1 MGDNTGSAPVVAV
14 IGAGVVGCCI
24 ARELCRFAVRVVV
37 LEAGD
42 DLACGATRA
51 NSGIVHA
58 GFDPKPGTL
67 KARYNALGSAAFPR
81 WANELGFAYARNGS
95 MVAVF
100 SDEELAGLD
109 ELLARGRANGIE
121 GLRLVGAEEARAMEP
136 ELSPEVRGALVA
148 ETGAICDPYGV
159 AYGAAENA
167 AANGAEFLFDERVVG
182 IERIGAP
189 APGAGS
195 GAEPSPTDAAGSIAA
210 SDASGAGT
218 GAAPRAGGAASAA
231 GEPVSPTARW
241 RIRTASGLVV
251 DAAAVVNATGVHAD
265 EINNLVSERKL
276 EITPVRGDYIL
287 YDSSLGALFHRTVF
301 QVPGPF
307 GKGVLVSPTVHGNLF
322 VGPDAMPQDSK
333 DSLGTT
339 RDGLSFIME
348 RARRTWPGCSTRG
361 MITNFAG
368 LRASGASRD
377 FVVGEAADAPGFF
390 NAACIDSPGLT
401 SAPAIAED
409 LSRSVAAALGAGENP
424 SFDPV
429 RRSLP
434 PLATMGEDGVER
446 AIAADPAW
454 GNIVCSCCKVSEGEI
469 VAALRGPLPVLS
481 LDALKWRCGAMMGAC
496 HGGFC
501 TPKILRIVCR
511 ELGCRPEE
519 VDKRL
524 RGSWMI
530 ASSRPDYVETARS
543 EALARSG
550 KGRAGDAPGASAGSA
565 APSDAAPAFDAYD
578 VAVVGAGAAGM
589 AAAKAAARRG
599 ARVAMIDRGTR
610 LGGILGQCIHS
621 GFGLERYKEE
631 LTGPEYAEREGADL
645 AGLGVDVREGSTVLS
660 VRRVEGASAEGS
672 PEEGADGAGGSGM
685 PSSPAALSRTR
696 TVAVPASPAS
706 SCAAGFELGVASPAG
721 YRRIRCRALVL
732 ATGSRERGFGALNIA
747 GDRPSGIYT
756 AGSAQALINLQGC
769 IPGRRAVVLGSGD
782 IGLIM
787 ARRMTLEGMEVVGVH
802 EIMPQPSGLRRNIVQ
817 CLDDF
822 GIPLELCSTV
832 TRVEGARRL
841 EAVWV
846 SSVDPATRA
855 PIPGTERRVACDTLV
870 LSVGLIPE
878 NDLAD
883 MLGAEADPATGGPA
897 VDGSFQT
904 TVPGAFS
911 CGNSLHIHDLA
922 DWASAEGD
930 AAGAAAAAWALGEPA
945 VAGAQAPHAGERAA
959 GEPEPSEDAGSG
971 SGAAGT
977 RPSKASAGDG
987 SDRAAASCAVPV
999 VAGAGVGHVVP
1010 QRLAAAASSAQLEFR
1025 VSAAIDDAVF
1035 EAVGIREGKET
1046 ILAKG
1051 RARIA
1056 VPAEMARLR
1065 LRDVDASRYDS
1076 IEVRAH
1082 VR

>member
-1 MGDNTGSAPVVAV
+1 MDVNVDGAAANAPTVAV

-42 DLACGATRA
+42 DIACGATRA

-58 GFDPKPGTL
+58 GFDPRPGTL
-67 KARYNALGSAAFPR
+67 KARYNALGSAVYPR
-81 WANELGFAYARNGS
+81 WASELGFGYYRNGS
-95 MVAVF
+95 MVAAF
-100 SDEELAGLD
+100 SDEELAELD
-109 ELLARGRANGIE
+109 ELLARGRANGIG
-121 GLRLVGAEEARAMEP
+121 GLRIVDADEARAMEP
-136 ELSPEVRGALVA
+136 ALSSEVRGALIA
-148 ETGAICDPYGV
+148 ETGAICDPYGIT
-159 AYGAAENA
+159 YGAAENA
-167 AANGAEFLFDERVVG
+167 AANGAEFLFDERVVA
-182 IERIGAP
+182 IGRA
-189 APGAGS
+189 
-195 GAEPSPTDAAGSIAA
+195 
-210 SDASGAGT
+210 
-218 GAAPRAGGAASAA
+218 AAP
-231 GEPVSPTARW
+231 RW
-241 RIRTASGLVV
+241 RIRTTSGLVV
-251 DAAAVVNATGVHAD
+251 EADAVVNAAGVHAD
-265 EINNLVSERKL
+265 EINNLVGGRKL

-287 YDSSLGALFHRTVF
+287 YESSLGSLFHHTIF
-301 QVPGPF
+301 QVPGPA

-322 VGPDAMPQDSK
+322 VGPNAIPQQSK
-333 DSLGTT
+333 ESLGTT
-339 RDGLSFIME
+339 REGLAFIID
-348 RARRTWPGCSTRG
+348 RARRTWPDCSTRG

-377 FVVGEAADAPGFF
+377 FVVGEAEDAPRFF

-401 SAPAIAED
+401 AAPAIAED
-409 LSRSVAAALGAGENP
+409 LSRRIAEALAARENP
-424 SFDPV
+424 SFDPI
-429 RRSLP
+429 RRP
-434 PLATMGEDGVER
+434 RPLLVMMGEDGIER
-446 AIAADPAW
+446 AIAEDPAW

-481 LDALKWRCGAMMGAC
+481 LDALKWRCGAMMGEC

-524 RGSWMI
+524 RGSWMV
-530 ASSRPDYVETARS
+530 ASSRPDYVETAQT
-543 EALARSG
+543 E
-550 KGRAGDAPGASAGSA
+550 GSA
-565 APSDAAPAFDAYD
+565 ASALAPAQAAYD

-599 ARVAMIDRGTR
+599 VRMLMVDRGTR
-610 LGGILGQCIHS
+610 LGGILGQCVHS

-631 LTGPEYAEREGADL
+631 LTGPEYAEREGAEL
-645 AGLGVDVREGSTVLS
+645 ADLGVDVEKGATVLS
-660 VRRVEGASAEGS
+660 VCRVEDAS
-672 PEEGADGAGGSGM
+672 
-685 PSSPAALSRTR
+685 
-696 TVAVPASPAS
+696 
-706 SCAAGFELGVASPAG
+706 AGFELGIAAPSG
-721 YRRIRCRALVL
+721 YRRARCRALVL

-822 GIPLELCSTV
+822 GIPLALCSTV

-846 SSVDPATRA
+846 SSVDPKTRQ
-855 PIPGTERRVACDTLV
+855 PIPGTERRIECDTLV

-878 NDLAD
+878 NGLAD
-883 MLGAEADPATGGPA
+883 MLGCESDPATGGPK

-904 TVPGAFS
+904 SVPGVFS

-930 AAGAAAAAWALGEPA
+930 AAGAAAATWALETD
-945 VAGAQAPHAGERAA
+945 V
-959 GEPEPSEDAGSG
+959 DAGSRM
-971 SGAAGT
+971 GAVADGMADGAGT
-977 RPSKASAGDG
+977 DG
-987 SDRAAASCAVPV
+987 SARSDAAMGERSDGASRPGSPRLIPV

-1010 QRLAAAASSAQLEFR
+1010 QRLAAGISDAQFEFR
-1025 VSAAIDDAVF
+1025 VSSVIRDAAF
-1035 EAVGIREGKET
+1035 EAVGVRADGEDV
-1046 ILAKG
+1046 LARG

-1056 VPAEMARLR
+1056 VPAEMARLH
-1065 LRDVDASRYDS
+1065 LRDADVSHYDS

>member
-1 MGDNTGSAPVVAV
+1 MSGKAGSKPTVAV
-14 IGAGVVGCCI
+14 IGAGVVGCCV

-42 DLACGATRA
+42 DIACGATRA

-58 GFDPKPGTL
+58 GFDPQPGTL
-67 KARYNALGSAAFPR
+67 KARYNALGSVLYPR
-81 WANELGFAYARNGS
+81 WASELGFGYYRNGS
-95 MVAVF
+95 MVAAF

-121 GLRLVGAEEARAMEP
+121 GLRIVSAEEALRLEP
-136 ELSPEVRGALVA
+136 NLSPEVRGALVA

-167 AANGAEFLFDERVVG
+167 AANGAEFLFDERVMAIDHADG
-182 IERIGAP
+182 
-189 APGAGS
+189 
-195 GAEPSPTDAAGSIAA
+195 
-210 SDASGAGT
+210 
-218 GAAPRAGGAASAA
+218 
-231 GEPVSPTARW
+231 RW
-241 RIRTASGLVV
+241 RIRTTSGLVV
-251 DAAAVVNATGVHAD
+251 EAVAVVNAAGVHAD
-265 EINNLVSERKL
+265 EINNLVSGRKL

-287 YDSSLGALFHRTVF
+287 YESSLGSLFRHTVF
-301 QVPGPF
+301 QVPGPA

-322 VGPDAMPQDSK
+322 IGPNAVPQQSK
-333 DSLGTT
+333 ESLGTT
-339 RDGLSFIME
+339 REGLEFIVD
-348 RARRTWPGCSTRG
+348 RARRTWPDCSTRG
-361 MITNFAG
+361 QITNFAG

-377 FVVGEAADAPGFF
+377 FVVGEAPDAPRFF

-409 LSRSVAAALGAGENP
+409 LAQQIAEVLAVGENP
-424 SFDPV
+424 LFDPI
-429 RRSLP
+429 RRP
-434 PLATMGEDGVER
+434 RPLLVMMDEAGVER
-446 AIAADPAW
+446 AIAEDSAW

-469 VAALRGPLPVLS
+469 IAALRGPLPVLS
-481 LDALKWRCGAMMGAC
+481 LDALKWRCGAMMGEC

-530 ASSRPDYVETARS
+530 ASSRPDYVEMART
-543 EALARSG
+543 E
-550 KGRAGDAPGASAGSA
+550 GSA
-565 APSDAAPAFDAYD
+565 ASMLAPAQAAYD
-578 VAVVGAGAAGM
+578 VAIVGAGAAGM

-599 ARVAMIDRGTR
+599 VRVLMVDRGTR
-610 LGGILGQCIHS
+610 LGGILGQCVHS

-631 LTGPEYAEREGADL
+631 LTGPEYAEREGAEL
-645 AGLGVDVREGSTVLS
+645 ADLGVDVEEGATVLS
-660 VRRVEGASAEGS
+660 VCRVEDAS
-672 PEEGADGAGGSGM
+672 
-685 PSSPAALSRTR
+685 
-696 TVAVPASPAS
+696 
-706 SCAAGFELGVASPAG
+706 AGFELGIAAPSG
-721 YRRIRCRALVL
+721 YRRARCRALVL

-822 GIPLELCSTV
+822 GIPLTLCSTV

-846 SSVDPATRA
+846 SSVDPKTRQ
-855 PIPGTERRVACDTLV
+855 PIPGTERRIECDTLV

-878 NDLAD
+878 NGLAD
-883 MLGAEADPATGGPA
+883 MLGCDRDPATNGPK

-904 TVPGAFS
+904 SVPGAFS

-930 AAGAAAAAWALGEPA
+930 AAGAAAATWALETD
-945 VAGAQAPHAGERAA
+945 V
-959 GEPEPSEDAGSG
+959 DAGSRM
-971 SGAAGT
+971 GAVADGMADGAGT
-977 RPSKASAGDG
+977 DG
-987 SDRAAASCAVPV
+987 SARSDAAMGERSDGASRPGSPRLIPV

-1010 QRLAAAASSAQLEFR
+1010 QRLAAGISDAQFELR
-1025 VSAAIDDAVF
+1025 VSSVIRDAAF
-1035 EAVGIREGKET
+1035 EAVGVRADGEDV
-1046 ILAKG
+1046 LACG

-1056 VPAEMARLR
+1056 VPAEMARLH
-1065 LRDVDASRYDS
+1065 LRDADVSHYDS

>member
-1 MGDNTGSAPVVAV
+1 MDVNVDGTVVSAPTVAV
-14 IGAGVVGCCI
+14 VGAGVVGCCI

-42 DLACGATRA
+42 DIACGATRA

-58 GFDPKPGTL
+58 GFDPQPGTL
-67 KARYNALGSAAFPR
+67 KAHYNALGSAEYPR
-81 WANELGFAYARNGS
+81 WASELGFGYYRNGS
-95 MVAVF
+95 MVAAF

-109 ELLARGRANGIE
+109 ELLARGRANGVE
-121 GLRLVGAEEARAMEP
+121 GLRIVDADEARAMEP
-136 ELSPEVRGALVA
+136 ALSSEVRGALIA
-148 ETGAICDPYGV
+148 ETGAICDPYGIT
-159 AYGAAENA
+159 YGAAENA
-167 AANGAEFLFDERVVG
+167 AANGAEFLFDERVVA
-182 IERIGAP
+182 IDRA
-189 APGAGS
+189 
-195 GAEPSPTDAAGSIAA
+195 
-210 SDASGAGT
+210 
-218 GAAPRAGGAASAA
+218 AAP
-231 GEPVSPTARW
+231 RW
-241 RIRTASGLVV
+241 RIRTTSGLVV
-251 DAAAVVNATGVHAD
+251 EADAVVNAAGVHAD
-265 EINNLVSERKL
+265 EINNLVSGRKL

-287 YDSSLGALFHRTVF
+287 YESSLGSLFHHTVF
-301 QVPGPF
+301 QVPGPA

-322 VGPDAMPQDSK
+322 IGPNAVPQQSK
-333 DSLGTT
+333 ESLGTT
-339 RDGLSFIME
+339 REGLDFIVD

-361 MITNFAG
+361 QITNFAG
-368 LRASGASRD
+368 LRASGVSRD
-377 FVVGEAADAPGFF
+377 FVVGEAPDAPRFF

-409 LSRSVAAALGAGENP
+409 LSRRVAEALAVEENP
-424 SFDPV
+424 SFDPI
-429 RRSLP
+429 RRP
-434 PLATMGEDGVER
+434 RPLLAMMDEVDVGR
-446 AIAADPAW
+446 AIAEDSAW
-454 GNIVCSCCKVSEGEI
+454 GNIACSCCKVSEGEI
-469 VAALRGPLPVLS
+469 IAALRGPLPVLS
-481 LDALKWRCGAMMGAC
+481 LDALKWRCGAMMGEC

-530 ASSRPDYVETARS
+530 AASRPDYVEAAQT
-543 EALARSG
+543 E
-550 KGRAGDAPGASAGSA
+550 GSA
-565 APSDAAPAFDAYD
+565 SSVLAPAQAAYD

-599 ARVAMIDRGTR
+599 AHVLMVDRGTR
-610 LGGILGQCIHS
+610 LGGILCQCVHC

-631 LTGPEYAEREGADL
+631 LTGPEYAEREGAELVDL
-645 AGLGVDVREGSTVLS
+645 GIDVEEGATVLS
-660 VRRVEGASAEGS
+660 VCRVEDAS
-672 PEEGADGAGGSGM
+672 
-685 PSSPAALSRTR
+685 
-696 TVAVPASPAS
+696 
-706 SCAAGFELGVASPAG
+706 AGFELGIAAPSG
-721 YRRIRCRALVL
+721 YRRVRCRALVL

-822 GIPLELCSTV
+822 GIPLTLCSTV
-832 TRVEGARRL
+832 MRVEGARRL

-846 SSVDPATRA
+846 SSVDPKTRQ
-855 PIPGTERRVACDTLV
+855 PIPGTERRIECDTLV

-878 NDLAD
+878 NGLAD
-883 MLGAEADPATGGPA
+883 MLGCESDPATGGPK
-897 VDGSFQT
+897 VDGSLQT
-904 TVPGAFS
+904 SVPGVFS

-930 AAGAAAAAWALGEPA
+930 AAGAAAATWALETD
-945 VAGAQAPHAGERAA
+945 V
-959 GEPEPSEDAGSG
+959 DAGSRM
-971 SGAAGT
+971 GAVADGMADGAGT
-977 RPSKASAGDG
+977 DG
-987 SDRAAASCAVPV
+987 SARSDAAMGERSDGASRPGSPRLIPV

-1010 QRLAAAASSAQLEFR
+1010 QRLAAGISDAQFEFR
-1025 VSAAIDDAVF
+1025 VSSVIRDAAF
-1035 EAVGIREGKET
+1035 EAVGVRADGEDV
-1046 ILAKG
+1046 LACG

-1056 VPAEMARLR
+1056 VPAEMARLH
-1065 LRDVDASRYDS
+1065 LRDADVSHYDS

>member
-1 MGDNTGSAPVVAV
+1 MDVNVDGTAANAPTVAV

-42 DLACGATRA
+42 DIACGATRA

-58 GFDPKPGTL
+58 GFDPQPGTL
-67 KARYNALGSAAFPR
+67 KARYNALGSAVYPR
-81 WANELGFAYARNGS
+81 WASELGFGYYRNGS
-95 MVAVF
+95 MVAAF

-121 GLRLVGAEEARAMEP
+121 GLRIVDTDEARAMEP
-136 ELSPEVRGALVA
+136 ALSSEVRGALIA
-148 ETGAICDPYGV
+148 ETGAICDPYGIT
-159 AYGAAENA
+159 YGAAENA
-167 AANGAEFLFDERVVG
+167 AANGAEFLFDERVVA
-182 IERIGAP
+182 IDRAIAP
-189 APGAGS
+189 
-195 GAEPSPTDAAGSIAA
+195 
-210 SDASGAGT
+210 
-218 GAAPRAGGAASAA
+218 
-231 GEPVSPTARW
+231 RW
-241 RIRTASGLVV
+241 RIRTTSGLIVEAV
-251 DAAAVVNATGVHAD
+251 AVVNAAGVHAD
-265 EINNLVSERKL
+265 EINNLVSGRKL

-287 YDSSLGALFHRTVF
+287 YESSLGSLFRHTVF
-301 QVPGPF
+301 QVPGPA

-322 VGPDAMPQDSK
+322 IGPNAVPQQSREN
-333 DSLGTT
+333 LGTT
-339 RDGLSFIME
+339 REGLDFIVD
-348 RARRTWPGCSTRG
+348 RARRTWPDCSTCG
-361 MITNFAG
+361 QITNFAG

-377 FVVGEAADAPGFF
+377 FVVGEAPDAPRFF

-409 LSRSVAAALGAGENP
+409 LSRRIAEALAVEENP
-424 SFDPV
+424 LFDPI
-429 RRSLP
+429 RRP
-434 PLATMGEDGVER
+434 RPLLVMMDEAGVER
-446 AIAADPAW
+446 AIAEDSAW

-469 VAALRGPLPVLS
+469 IAALRGPLPVLS
-481 LDALKWRCGAMMGAC
+481 LDALKWRCGAMMGEC

-501 TPKILRIVCR
+501 APKILRIVCR

-543 EALARSG
+543 E
-550 KGRAGDAPGASAGSA
+550 GSA
-565 APSDAAPAFDAYD
+565 ASALAPAQAAYD

-589 AAAKAAARRG
+589 AAAKVAARRG
-599 ARVAMIDRGTR
+599 ARVLMVDRGTR
-610 LGGILGQCIHS
+610 LGGILCQCVHS

-631 LTGPEYAEREGADL
+631 LTGPEYAEREGAELADL
-645 AGLGVDVREGSTVLS
+645 GIDVEEGATVLS
-660 VRRVEGASAEGS
+660 VCRVEDAS
-672 PEEGADGAGGSGM
+672 
-685 PSSPAALSRTR
+685 
-696 TVAVPASPAS
+696 
-706 SCAAGFELGVASPAG
+706 AGFELGIAAPSG
-721 YRRIRCRALVL
+721 YRRVRCRALVL

-822 GIPLELCSTV
+822 GIPLTLCSTV

-846 SSVDPATRA
+846 SSVDPKTRQ
-855 PIPGTERRVACDTLV
+855 PIPGTERRIECDTLV

-878 NDLAD
+878 NGLAD
-883 MLGAEADPATGGPA
+883 MLDCESDPATGGPK

-904 TVPGAFS
+904 SVPGAFS

-930 AAGAAAAAWALGEPA
+930 AAGAAAAMWALETDADEGSRMGA
-945 VAGAQAPHAGERAA
+945 VADGVVDGVGTDRFARLNDAEGERSNDT
-959 GEPEPSEDAGSG
+959 PRPGSP
-971 SGAAGT
+971 
-977 RPSKASAGDG
+977 RLI
-987 SDRAAASCAVPV
+987 PV

-1010 QRLAAAASSAQLEFR
+1010 QRLVADTSDVRFEFR
-1025 VSAAIDDAVF
+1025 VSSVIRDAAF
-1035 EAVGIREGKET
+1035 EAVGIRADGEDV
-1046 ILAKG
+1046 LAHG

-1065 LRDVDASRYDS
+1065 LRGADVSRYDS

>member
-1 MGDNTGSAPVVAV
+1 MDVNVDGAAANAPTVAV

-42 DLACGATRA
+42 DVACGATRA

-58 GFDPKPGTL
+58 GFDPQPGTL
-67 KARYNALGSAAFPR
+67 KARYNAIGSALFPR
-81 WANELGFAYARNGS
+81 WASELGFGYYRNGS
-95 MVAVF
+95 MVAAF

-109 ELLARGRANGIE
+109 ELLARGHANGIE
-121 GLRLVGAEEARAMEP
+121 GLRIVGADEALAMEP
-136 ELSPEVRGALVA
+136 ALSSEVRGALIA
-148 ETGAICDPYGV
+148 ETGAICDPYGIT
-159 AYGAAENA
+159 YGAAENA
-167 AANGAEFLFDERVVG
+167 AANGAEFLFDERVVA
-182 IERIGAP
+182 IDRA
-189 APGAGS
+189 
-195 GAEPSPTDAAGSIAA
+195 
-210 SDASGAGT
+210 
-218 GAAPRAGGAASAA
+218 AAP
-231 GEPVSPTARW
+231 RW
-241 RIRTASGLVV
+241 RIRTTSGLVV
-251 DAAAVVNATGVHAD
+251 EADAVVNAAGVHAD
-265 EINNLVSERKL
+265 DINNLVSAHKL

-287 YDSSLGALFHRTVF
+287 YESSLGSLFRHTVF
-301 QVPGPF
+301 QVPGPA

-322 VGPDAMPQDSK
+322 IGPNAVPQQSK
-333 DSLGTT
+333 ESLGTT
-339 RDGLSFIME
+339 REGLDFIVD

-361 MITNFAG
+361 QITNFAG

-377 FVVGEAADAPGFF
+377 FVVGEAPDAPRFF

-409 LSRSVAAALGAGENP
+409 LSRRIAEVLAVGENP
-424 SFDPV
+424 SFDPI
-429 RRSLP
+429 RRP
-434 PLATMGEDGVER
+434 RPLLAMMDEVSVES
-446 AIAADPAW
+446 AVAENPAW
-454 GNIVCSCCKVSEGEI
+454 GNIVCGCCKVSEGEI
-469 VAALRGPLPVLS
+469 IAALRGPLPVLS
-481 LDALKWRCGAMMGAC
+481 LDALKWRCGAMMGEC

-524 RGSWMI
+524 RGSWMV
-530 ASSRPDYVETARS
+530 ASSRPDYVETAQT
-543 EALARSG
+543 E
-550 KGRAGDAPGASAGSA
+550 GSA
-565 APSDAAPAFDAYD
+565 ASALAPAQAAYD

-589 AAAKAAARRG
+589 SAAKAAARGG
-599 ARVAMIDRGTR
+599 ARVLMVDRGTR

-621 GFGLERYKEE
+621 GFGLERYEAD
-631 LTGPEYAEREGADL
+631 LTGPEYAEREGAGLSELPIDTM
-645 AGLGVDVREGSTVLS
+645 AGASVLS
-660 VRRVEGASAEGS
+660 ARRVEGSDRAS
-672 PEEGADGAGGSGM
+672 
-685 PSSPAALSRTR
+685 
-696 TVAVPASPAS
+696 
-706 SCAAGFELGVASPAG
+706 GFELGIAAPSG
-721 YRRIRCRALVL
+721 YRRVRCRALVL

-769 IPGRRAVVLGSGD
+769 IPGRRALVLGSGD

-787 ARRMTLEGMEVVGVH
+787 ARRMTLEDMEVVGVH
-802 EIMPQPSGLRRNIVQ
+802 EIMPRPSGLRRNIVQ

-822 GIPLELCSTV
+822 GIPLTLCSTV

-846 SSVDPATRA
+846 SSVDPKTRQ
-855 PIPGTERRVACDTLV
+855 PIPGTERRIECDTLV

-878 NDLAD
+878 NGLAD
-883 MLGAEADPATGGPA
+883 MLGCERDPATGGPK

-904 TVPGAFS
+904 SVPGVFS

-930 AAGAAAAAWALGEPA
+930 AAGAAAATWALETD
-945 VAGAQAPHAGERAA
+945 V
-959 GEPEPSEDAGSG
+959 DAGSRM
-971 SGAAGT
+971 GAVADGMADGAGT
-977 RPSKASAGDG
+977 DG
-987 SDRAAASCAVPV
+987 SARSDAAMGERSDGASRPGSPRLIPV

-1010 QRLAAAASSAQLEFR
+1010 QRLAAGISDAQFEFR
-1025 VSAAIDDAVF
+1025 VSSVIRDAAF
-1035 EAVGIREGKET
+1035 EAVGIRADGEDV
-1046 ILAKG
+1046 LARG

-1056 VPAEMARLR
+1056 VPAEMARLH
-1065 LRDVDASRYDS
+1065 LRDADVSHYDS

>member
-1 MGDNTGSAPVVAV
+1 MSVNGGSGPTVAV
-14 IGAGVVGCCI
+14 VGAGVVGCCV

-37 LEAGD
+37 LETGD

-58 GFDPKPGTL
+58 GFDPQPGTL
-67 KARYNALGSAAFPR
+67 KAHYNALGSAVYPR
-81 WANELGFAYARNGS
+81 WASELGFGYYRNGS
-95 MVAVF
+95 MVAAF

-121 GLRLVGAEEARAMEP
+121 GLRVVDAAEARAMEP
-136 ELSPEVRGALVA
+136 ALSSEVRGALIA
-148 ETGAICDPYGV
+148 ETGAICDPYGIT
-159 AYGAAENA
+159 YGAAENA
-167 AANGAEFLFDERVVG
+167 AANGAEFLFDERVVA
-182 IERIGAP
+182 IDRA
-189 APGAGS
+189 
-195 GAEPSPTDAAGSIAA
+195 
-210 SDASGAGT
+210 
-218 GAAPRAGGAASAA
+218 AAP
-231 GEPVSPTARW
+231 RW
-241 RIRTASGLVV
+241 RIRTTSGLVV
-251 DAAAVVNATGVHAD
+251 EADAVVNGAGVHAD
-265 EINNLVSERKL
+265 EINNLVGGRKL

-287 YDSSLGALFHRTVF
+287 YESSLGSLFRHTVF
-301 QVPGPF
+301 QVPGPA

-322 VGPDAMPQDSK
+322 IGPNAVPQQSK
-333 DSLGTT
+333 ENLSTT
-339 RDGLSFIME
+339 REGLDFIVD
-348 RARRTWPGCSTRG
+348 RARRTWPGCSTRSQ
-361 MITNFAG
+361 ITNFAG

-377 FVVGEAADAPGFF
+377 FVVGEVPDAPRFF

-409 LSRSVAAALGAGENP
+409 LSRQIAEALAAGENP
-424 SFDPV
+424 SFDPI
-429 RRSLP
+429 RRP
-434 PLATMGEDGVER
+434 RPLLAMMGEDGIER
-446 AIAADPAW
+446 AIAEDPAW
-454 GNIVCSCCKVSEGEI
+454 GNIVCGCCKVSEGEI

-481 LDALKWRCGAMMGAC
+481 LDALKWRCGAMMGEC

-524 RGSWMI
+524 RGSWMV
-530 ASSRPDYVETARS
+530 ASSRPDYVETAQT
-543 EALARSG
+543 E
-550 KGRAGDAPGASAGSA
+550 GSA
-565 APSDAAPAFDAYD
+565 ASALAPAQAAYD

-599 ARVAMIDRGTR
+599 VRVLMVDRGTR
-610 LGGILGQCIHS
+610 LGGILGQCVHS

-631 LTGPEYAEREGADL
+631 LTGPEYAEREGAEL
-645 AGLGVDVREGSTVLS
+645 ADLGVDVEEGATVLS
-660 VRRVEGASAEGS
+660 VCRVEDAS
-672 PEEGADGAGGSGM
+672 
-685 PSSPAALSRTR
+685 
-696 TVAVPASPAS
+696 
-706 SCAAGFELGVASPAG
+706 AGFELGIAAPSG
-721 YRRIRCRALVL
+721 YRRARCRALVL

-822 GIPLELCSTV
+822 GIPLTLCSTV

-846 SSVDPATRA
+846 SSVDPKTRQ
-855 PIPGTERRVACDTLV
+855 PIPGTERRIECDTLV

-878 NDLAD
+878 NGLAD
-883 MLGAEADPATGGPA
+883 MLGCESDPATGGPK

-904 TVPGAFS
+904 SVPGVFS

-930 AAGAAAAAWALGEPA
+930 AAGAAAATWALETD
-945 VAGAQAPHAGERAA
+945 V
-959 GEPEPSEDAGSG
+959 DAGSRM
-971 SGAAGT
+971 GAVADGMADGAGT
-977 RPSKASAGDG
+977 DG
-987 SDRAAASCAVPV
+987 SARSDAAMGERSDGASRPGSPRLIPV

-1010 QRLAAAASSAQLEFR
+1010 QRLAAGISDVQFEFR
-1025 VSAAIDDAVF
+1025 VSSVIRDAAF
-1035 EAVGIREGKET
+1035 EAVGIRADGEDV
-1046 ILAKG
+1046 LARG

-1056 VPAEMARLR
+1056 VPAEMARLH
-1065 LRDVDASRYDS
+1065 LRDADVSHYDS

>member
-1 MGDNTGSAPVVAV
+1 MGGNTGSAPTVAV

-42 DLACGATRA
+42 DIACGATRA

-58 GFDPKPGTL
+58 GFDPRPGTL
-67 KARYNALGSAAFPR
+67 KARYNALGSAVYPR
-81 WANELGFAYARNGS
+81 WASELGFGYYRNGS
-95 MVAVF
+95 MVAAF

-109 ELLARGRANGIE
+109 ELLARGRANGIG
-121 GLRLVGAEEARAMEP
+121 GLRIVDGDEARAMEP
-136 ELSPEVRGALVA
+136 ALSSEVRGALVA
-148 ETGAICDPYGV
+148 ETGAICDPYGIT
-159 AYGAAENA
+159 YGAAENA
-167 AANGAEFLFDERVVG
+167 AANGAEFLFDERVVA
-182 IERIGAP
+182 IDRA
-189 APGAGS
+189 
-195 GAEPSPTDAAGSIAA
+195 
-210 SDASGAGT
+210 
-218 GAAPRAGGAASAA
+218 AAP
-231 GEPVSPTARW
+231 RW
-241 RIRTASGLVV
+241 RIRTTSGLIV
-251 DAAAVVNATGVHAD
+251 DADAVVNAAGVHAD
-265 EINNLVSERKL
+265 EINNLVSGRKL

-287 YDSSLGALFHRTVF
+287 YESSLGSLFHHTIF
-301 QVPGPF
+301 QVPGPA

-322 VGPDAMPQDSK
+322 VGPNAVPQQSK
-333 DSLGTT
+333 ESLGTT
-339 RDGLSFIME
+339 REGLEFIID
-348 RARRTWPGCSTRG
+348 RVRRTWPDCSTRG

-368 LRASGASRD
+368 LRASGASHD
-377 FVVGEAADAPGFF
+377 FVVGEAPDAPRFF

-401 SAPAIAED
+401 AAPAIAED
-409 LSRSVAAALGAGENP
+409 LSRRVAEALAVEENP
-424 SFDPV
+424 SFDPI
-429 RRSLP
+429 RRPRPL
-434 PLATMGEDGVER
+434 LATMDEVDVER
-446 AIAADPAW
+446 AIAEDSAW

-469 VAALRGPLPVLS
+469 IAALRGPLPVLS
-481 LDALKWRCGAMMGAC
+481 LDSLKWRCGAMMGEC

-501 TPKILRIVCR
+501 TPKIMRIVCR

-524 RGSWMI
+524 RGSWMV
-530 ASSRPDYVETARS
+530 ASSRPDYVETAQT
-543 EALARSG
+543 E
-550 KGRAGDAPGASAGSA
+550 GSA
-565 APSDAAPAFDAYD
+565 ASALAPAQVPYD

-599 ARVAMIDRGTR
+599 VRVLMVDRGTR
-610 LGGILGQCIHS
+610 LGGILGQCVHS

-631 LTGPEYAEREGADL
+631 LTGPEYAEREGAELADL
-645 AGLGVDVREGSTVLS
+645 GIDVEEGATVLS
-660 VRRVEGASAEGS
+660 VCRVEDAS
-672 PEEGADGAGGSGM
+672 
-685 PSSPAALSRTR
+685 
-696 TVAVPASPAS
+696 
-706 SCAAGFELGVASPAG
+706 AGFELGIAAPSG
-721 YRRIRCRALVL
+721 YRRVRCRALVL

-822 GIPLELCSTV
+822 GIPLTLCSTV

-846 SSVDPATRA
+846 SSVDPRTRQ
-855 PIPGTERRVACDTLV
+855 PIPGTERRIECDTLV

-878 NDLAD
+878 NGLAD
-883 MLGAEADPATGGPA
+883 MLGCESDPATGGPK

-904 TVPGAFS
+904 SVPGVFS

-930 AAGAAAAAWALGEPA
+930 AAGAAAATWALETD
-945 VAGAQAPHAGERAA
+945 V
-959 GEPEPSEDAGSG
+959 DAGSRM
-971 SGAAGT
+971 GAVADGMADGAGT
-977 RPSKASAGDG
+977 DG
-987 SDRAAASCAVPV
+987 SARSDAAMGERSDGASRPGSPRLIPV

-1010 QRLAAAASSAQLEFR
+1010 QRLAAGISDAQFEFR
-1025 VSAAIDDAVF
+1025 VSSVIRDAAF
-1035 EAVGIREGKET
+1035 EAVGIRADGEDV
-1046 ILAKG
+1046 LARG

-1056 VPAEMARLR
+1056 VPAEMARLH
-1065 LRDVDASRYDS
+1065 LRDADVSHYDS

>member
-1 MGDNTGSAPVVAV
+1 MDVNVDGTAANAPVVAV
-14 IGAGVVGCCI
+14 VGAGVVGCCV

-42 DLACGATRA
+42 DIACGATRA

-58 GFDPKPGTL
+58 GFDPQSGTL
-67 KARYNALGSAAFPR
+67 KARYNALGSVLYPR
-81 WANELGFAYARNGS
+81 WASELGFGYYRNGS
-95 MVAVF
+95 MVAAF
-100 SDEELAGLD
+100 SDGELAGLD
-109 ELLARGRANGIE
+109 ELLARGHANGIE
-121 GLRLVGAEEARAMEP
+121 GLRIVDADEARAMEP
-136 ELSPEVRGALVA
+136 ALSPEVRGALVA
-148 ETGAICDPYGV
+148 ETGAICDPYGIT
-159 AYGAAENA
+159 YGAAENA
-167 AANGAEFLFDERVVG
+167 AANGAEFLFDERVVA
-182 IERIGAP
+182 IDR
-189 APGAGS
+189 
-195 GAEPSPTDAAGSIAA
+195 
-210 SDASGAGT
+210 SDG
-218 GAAPRAGGAASAA
+218 
-231 GEPVSPTARW
+231 RW
-241 RIRTASGLVV
+241 RVRTSSGLVV
-251 DAAAVVNATGVHAD
+251 EADAVVNAAGVHAD
-265 EINNLVSERKL
+265 EINNLVSRHTL

-287 YDSSLGALFHRTVF
+287 YESSLGSLFHHTVF
-301 QVPGPF
+301 QVPGPA

-322 VGPDAMPQDSK
+322 VGPNAVPQNSK
-333 DSLGTT
+333 EDLGTT
-339 RDGLSFIME
+339 HEGLDFIVD

-361 MITNFAG
+361 QITNFAG
-368 LRASGASRD
+368 LRASGVSRD
-377 FVVGEAADAPGFF
+377 FVVGEAPDAPRFF

-409 LSRSVAAALGAGENP
+409 LSRRIAEALAVGENP
-424 SFDPV
+424 SFDPI
-429 RRSLP
+429 RRP
-434 PLATMGEDGVER
+434 RPLLAMMNEAGIEH
-446 AIAADPAW
+446 AIAEDPAW

-469 VAALRGPLPVLS
+469 VAALRGPLSVLS
-481 LDALKWRCGAMMGAC
+481 LDALKWRCGAMMGEC

-524 RGSWMI
+524 RGSWMV
-530 ASSRPDYVETARS
+530 ASSRPDYVETAQT
-543 EALARSG
+543 E
-550 KGRAGDAPGASAGSA
+550 GSA
-565 APSDAAPAFDAYD
+565 ASALAPAQAAYD

-599 ARVAMIDRGTR
+599 VRVLMVDRGTR
-610 LGGILGQCIHS
+610 LGGILGQCVHS

-631 LTGPEYAEREGADL
+631 LTGPEYAEREGAEL
-645 AGLGVDVREGSTVLS
+645 ADLGVDVEEDATVLS
-660 VRRVEGASAEGS
+660 VCRVEDA
-672 PEEGADGAGGSGM
+672 P
-685 PSSPAALSRTR
+685 
-696 TVAVPASPAS
+696 
-706 SCAAGFELGVASPAG
+706 AGFELGIAAPSG
-721 YRRIRCRALVL
+721 YRRARCRALVL

-822 GIPLELCSTV
+822 GIPLTLCSTV

-846 SSVDPATRA
+846 SSVDPKTRQ
-855 PIPGTERRVACDTLV
+855 PIPGAERRIECDTLV

-878 NDLAD
+878 NGLAD
-883 MLGAEADPATGGPA
+883 MLGCESDPATGGSK

-904 TVPGAFS
+904 SVPGVFS

-930 AAGAAAAAWALGEPA
+930 AAGAAAATWALETDVDAGSRMGVVADGA
-945 VAGAQAPHAGERAA
+945 VDGVGTDGSARLNAAAGERSNDT
-959 GEPEPSEDAGSG
+959 PRPGSL
-971 SGAAGT
+971 
-977 RPSKASAGDG
+977 RLI
-987 SDRAAASCAVPV
+987 PV

-1010 QRLAAAASSAQLEFR
+1010 QRLVADTSDVRFEFR
-1025 VSAAIDDAVF
+1025 VSSVIRDAAF
-1035 EAVGIREGKET
+1035 EAVGIRADGEDV
-1046 ILAKG
+1046 LAHG

-1065 LRDVDASRYDS
+1065 LRGADVSRYDS

>member
-1 MGDNTGSAPVVAV
+1 MDVNVDGAAANAPTVAV

-37 LEAGD
+37 LEASD
-42 DLACGATRA
+42 DIACGATRA

-58 GFDPKPGTL
+58 GFDPQPGTL
-67 KARYNALGSAAFPR
+67 KARYNALGSAVYPR
-81 WANELGFAYARNGS
+81 WASELGFGYYRNGS
-95 MVAVF
+95 MVAAF

-121 GLRLVGAEEARAMEP
+121 GLRIVDADEARAMEP
-136 ELSPEVRGALVA
+136 ALSSEVRGALIA
-148 ETGAICDPYGV
+148 ETGAICDPYGIT
-159 AYGAAENA
+159 YGAAENA
-167 AANGAEFLFDERVVG
+167 AANGAEFLFDERVVA
-182 IERIGAP
+182 IDRA
-189 APGAGS
+189 
-195 GAEPSPTDAAGSIAA
+195 
-210 SDASGAGT
+210 
-218 GAAPRAGGAASAA
+218 AAP
-231 GEPVSPTARW
+231 RW
-241 RIRTASGLVV
+241 RIRTTSGLVV
-251 DAAAVVNATGVHAD
+251 EAVAVVNAAGVHAD
-265 EINNLVSERKL
+265 EINNLVSGRKL

-287 YDSSLGALFHRTVF
+287 YESSLGSLFRHTVF
-301 QVPGPF
+301 QVPGPA

-322 VGPDAMPQDSK
+322 IGPNAVPQQSK
-333 DSLGTT
+333 ENLGTT
-339 RDGLSFIME
+339 REGLDFIVD
-348 RARRTWPGCSTRG
+348 RARRTWPDCSTRG
-361 MITNFAG
+361 QITNFAG

-377 FVVGEAADAPGFF
+377 FVVGEAPDAPRFF

-409 LSRSVAAALGAGENP
+409 LAQQIAEVLAVGENP
-424 SFDPV
+424 LFDPI
-429 RRSLP
+429 RRLR
-434 PLATMGEDGVER
+434 PLLVMMDEAGVER
-446 AIAADPAW
+446 AIAEDSAW

-469 VAALRGPLPVLS
+469 IAALRGPLPVLS
-481 LDALKWRCGAMMGAC
+481 LDALKWRCGAMMGEC

-524 RGSWMI
+524 RGSWMV
-530 ASSRPDYVETARS
+530 ASSRPDYVETAQT
-543 EALARSG
+543 E
-550 KGRAGDAPGASAGSA
+550 GSA
-565 APSDAAPAFDAYD
+565 ASALAPAQVPYD
-578 VAVVGAGAAGM
+578 VAVIGAGAAGM

-599 ARVAMIDRGTR
+599 VRVLMVDRGTR
-610 LGGILGQCIHS
+610 LGGILGQCVHS

-631 LTGPEYAEREGADL
+631 LTGPEYAEREGAEL
-645 AGLGVDVREGSTVLS
+645 ADLGVDVEEGATVLS
-660 VRRVEGASAEGS
+660 VCRVEDAS
-672 PEEGADGAGGSGM
+672 
-685 PSSPAALSRTR
+685 
-696 TVAVPASPAS
+696 
-706 SCAAGFELGVASPAG
+706 AGFELGIAAPSG
-721 YRRIRCRALVL
+721 YRRARCRALVL

-787 ARRMTLEGMEVVGVH
+787 ARRMTLEGMEVIGVH

-817 CLDDF
+817 CLEDF
-822 GIPLELCSTV
+822 GIPLTLCSTV

-846 SSVDPATRA
+846 SSVDPKTRQ
-855 PIPGTERRVACDTLV
+855 PIPGTERRIECDTLV

-878 NDLAD
+878 NGLAD
-883 MLGAEADPATGGPA
+883 MLGCESDPATGGPK

-904 TVPGAFS
+904 SVPGVFS

-930 AAGAAAAAWALGEPA
+930 AAGAAAATWALETD
-945 VAGAQAPHAGERAA
+945 V
-959 GEPEPSEDAGSG
+959 DAGSRM
-971 SGAAGT
+971 GAVADGMADGAGT
-977 RPSKASAGDG
+977 DG
-987 SDRAAASCAVPV
+987 SARSDAAMGERSDGASRPGSPRLIPV

-1010 QRLAAAASSAQLEFR
+1010 QRLAAGISDARFEFR
-1025 VSAAIDDAVF
+1025 VSSVIRDAAF
-1035 EAVGIREGKET
+1035 EAVGIRADGEDL
-1046 ILAKG
+1046 LAHG

-1065 LRDVDASRYDS
+1065 LRDADVSRYDS

>member
-1 MGDNTGSAPVVAV
+1 MDVNVDGAAANAPTVAV
-14 IGAGVVGCCI
+14 VGAGVVGCCI

-42 DLACGATRA
+42 DIACGATRA

-58 GFDPKPGTL
+58 GFDPQPGTL
-67 KARYNALGSAAFPR
+67 KARYNALGSALYPR
-81 WANELGFAYARNGS
+81 WASELGFGYFRNGS
-95 MVAVF
+95 LVAAF

-121 GLRLVGAEEARAMEP
+121 GLRIVDAAEARAMEP
-136 ELSPEVRGALVA
+136 ALSPEVCGALVA
-148 ETGAICDPYGV
+148 ETGAICDPYGIT
-159 AYGAAENA
+159 YGAAENA
-167 AANGAEFLFDERVVG
+167 AANGAEFLFDERVMV
-182 IERIGAP
+182 IDRA
-189 APGAGS
+189 
-195 GAEPSPTDAAGSIAA
+195 
-210 SDASGAGT
+210 
-218 GAAPRAGGAASAA
+218 AAP
-231 GEPVSPTARW
+231 RW
-241 RIRTASGLVV
+241 RIRTTSGLVV
-251 DAAAVVNATGVHAD
+251 EADAVVNAAGIHAD
-265 EINNLVSERKL
+265 EINNLVSGRKL

-287 YDSSLGALFHRTVF
+287 YESSLGSLFRHTVF
-301 QVPGPF
+301 QVPGPA

-322 VGPDAMPQDSK
+322 IGPNAVPQQSREN
-333 DSLGTT
+333 LGTT
-339 RDGLSFIME
+339 REGLDFIVD

-361 MITNFAG
+361 QITNFAG
-368 LRASGASRD
+368 LRASSASRD
-377 FVVGEAADAPGFF
+377 FVVGEAPDAPRFF

-409 LSRSVAAALGAGENP
+409 LSRRIAEALAVEENP
-424 SFDPV
+424 LFDPI
-429 RRSLP
+429 RRP
-434 PLATMGEDGVER
+434 RPLLVMMDEAGVER
-446 AIAADPAW
+446 AIAEDSAW

-469 VAALRGPLPVLS
+469 IAALRGPLPVLS
-481 LDALKWRCGAMMGAC
+481 LDALKWRCGAMMGEC

-530 ASSRPDYVETARS
+530 ASSRPDYVEMART
-543 EALARSG
+543 E
-550 KGRAGDAPGASAGSA
+550 GSA
-565 APSDAAPAFDAYD
+565 ASMLAPAQAAYD
-578 VAVVGAGAAGM
+578 VAIVGAGAAGI

-599 ARVAMIDRGTR
+599 VRVLMVDRGTR
-610 LGGILGQCIHS
+610 LGGILGQCVHS

-631 LTGPEYAEREGADL
+631 LTGPEYAEREGAEL
-645 AGLGVDVREGSTVLS
+645 ADLGVGVEEGATVLS
-660 VRRVEGASAEGS
+660 VCRVEDAS
-672 PEEGADGAGGSGM
+672 
-685 PSSPAALSRTR
+685 
-696 TVAVPASPAS
+696 
-706 SCAAGFELGVASPAG
+706 AGFELGIAAPSG
-721 YRRIRCRALVL
+721 YRRARCRALVL

-822 GIPLELCSTV
+822 GIPLTLCSTV

-846 SSVDPATRA
+846 SSADPKTRQ
-855 PIPGTERRVACDTLV
+855 PIPGTERRIECDTLV

-878 NDLAD
+878 NGLAD
-883 MLGAEADPATGGPA
+883 MLGCESDPATGGPK

-904 TVPGAFS
+904 SVPGVFS

-930 AAGAAAAAWALGEPA
+930 AAGAAAATWALETD
-945 VAGAQAPHAGERAA
+945 V
-959 GEPEPSEDAGSG
+959 DAGSRM
-971 SGAAGT
+971 GAVADGMADGAGT
-977 RPSKASAGDG
+977 DG
-987 SDRAAASCAVPV
+987 SARSDAAMGERSDGASRPGSPRLIPV

-1010 QRLAAAASSAQLEFR
+1010 QRLAAGISDAQFEFR
-1025 VSAAIDDAVF
+1025 VSSVIRDAAF
-1035 EAVGIREGKET
+1035 EAVGIRADGEDV
-1046 ILAKG
+1046 LARG

-1065 LRDVDASRYDS
+1065 LRGADVSRYDS

>member
-1 MGDNTGSAPVVAV
+1 MDVNVDGAAANAPTVAV

-24 ARELCRFAVRVVV
+24 ARELCRFAVWVVV

-42 DLACGATRA
+42 DIACGATRA

-58 GFDPKPGTL
+58 GFDPQPGTL
-67 KARYNALGSAAFPR
+67 KAHYNALGSAVYPR
-81 WANELGFAYARNGS
+81 WASELGFGYYRNGS
-95 MVAVF
+95 MVAAF
-100 SDEELAGLD
+100 SDEELTGLE
-109 ELLARGRANGIE
+109 ELLARGHANGVE
-121 GLRLVGAEEARAMEP
+121 GLRIVGAEEALAMEP
-136 ELSPEVRGALVA
+136 ALSSGVRGALIA
-148 ETGAICDPYGV
+148 ETGAICDPYGIT
-159 AYGAAENA
+159 YGAAENA
-167 AANGAEFLFDERVVG
+167 AANGAEFLFDERVVA
-182 IERIGAP
+182 IDRA
-189 APGAGS
+189 
-195 GAEPSPTDAAGSIAA
+195 
-210 SDASGAGT
+210 
-218 GAAPRAGGAASAA
+218 AAP
-231 GEPVSPTARW
+231 RW
-241 RIRTASGLVV
+241 RIRTTSGLVV
-251 DAAAVVNATGVHAD
+251 EADAVVNAAGVHAD
-265 EINNLVSERKL
+265 EIKNLVGGRKL

-287 YDSSLGALFHRTVF
+287 YESSLGSLFHHTIF
-301 QVPGPF
+301 QVPGPA

-322 VGPDAMPQDSK
+322 VGPNAIPQQSK
-333 DSLGTT
+333 ESLGTT
-339 RDGLSFIME
+339 REGLDFIVD
-348 RARRTWPGCSTRG
+348 RARRTWPDCSTRG

-377 FVVGEAADAPGFF
+377 FVVGEAPDVPRFF

-409 LSRSVAAALGAGENP
+409 LSRRIAEALAARENP
-424 SFDPV
+424 SFDPI
-429 RRSLP
+429 RRP
-434 PLATMGEDGVER
+434 RPLLAMMGEDGIEC
-446 AIAADPAW
+446 AIAEDPAW

-481 LDALKWRCGAMMGAC
+481 LDALKWRCGAMMGEC
-496 HGGFC
+496 RGGFC
-501 TPKILRIVCR
+501 TSKILRIVCR
-511 ELGCRPEE
+511 ELECRPEE

-530 ASSRPDYVETARS
+530 AASRPDYVETARS
-543 EALARSG
+543 E
-550 KGRAGDAPGASAGSA
+550 GSA
-565 APSDAAPAFDAYD
+565 ASALAPAQAAYD

-589 AAAKAAARRG
+589 AAAKVAARRG
-599 ARVAMIDRGTR
+599 ARVLMVDRGTR
-610 LGGILGQCIHS
+610 LGGILCQCVHS

-631 LTGPEYAEREGADL
+631 FAGPEYAEREGAEL
-645 AGLGVDVREGSTVLS
+645 ADLGVDVEEGATVLS
-660 VRRVEGASAEGS
+660 VCRVEDAS
-672 PEEGADGAGGSGM
+672 
-685 PSSPAALSRTR
+685 
-696 TVAVPASPAS
+696 
-706 SCAAGFELGVASPAG
+706 AGFELGIAAPSG
-721 YRRIRCRALVL
+721 YRRARCRALVL

-822 GIPLELCSTV
+822 GIPLTLCSTV

-846 SSVDPATRA
+846 SSVDPKTRQ
-855 PIPGTERRVACDTLV
+855 PIPGTERRIECDTLV

-878 NDLAD
+878 NGLAD
-883 MLGAEADPATGGPA
+883 MLGCESDPATGGPK

-904 TVPGAFS
+904 SVPGVFS

-930 AAGAAAAAWALGEPA
+930 AAGAAAATWALETD
-945 VAGAQAPHAGERAA
+945 V
-959 GEPEPSEDAGSG
+959 DAGSRM
-971 SGAAGT
+971 GAVADGMADGAGT
-977 RPSKASAGDG
+977 DG
-987 SDRAAASCAVPV
+987 SARSDAAMGERSDGASRPGSPRLIPV

-1010 QRLAAAASSAQLEFR
+1010 QRLVADTSDVRFEFR
-1025 VSAAIDDAVF
+1025 VSSVIRDAAF
-1035 EAVGIREGKET
+1035 EAVGIRADGEDV
-1046 ILAKG
+1046 LARG

-1056 VPAEMARLR
+1056 VPAEMARLH
-1065 LRDVDASRYDS
+1065 LRDADVSHYDS

>member
-1 MGDNTGSAPVVAV
+1 MSVNVGSGPTVAV
-14 IGAGVVGCCI
+14 VGAGVVGCCV

-58 GFDPKPGTL
+58 GFDPQPGTL
-67 KARYNALGSAAFPR
+67 KAHYNVLGSALFPR
-81 WANELGFAYARNGS
+81 WASELGFGYYRNGS
-95 MVAVF
+95 MVAAF
-100 SDEELAGLD
+100 SDEELAGLE
-109 ELLARGRANGIE
+109 ELLARGHANGVE
-121 GLRLVGAEEARAMEP
+121 GLRIVGAEEALAMEP
-136 ELSPEVRGALVA
+136 ALSSGVRGALVA

-167 AANGAEFLFDERVVG
+167 ATNGAEFLFDERVVA
-182 IERIGAP
+182 IERMDGRAVGEGVGECAI
-189 APGAGS
+189 AGFDS
-195 GAEPSPTDAAGSIAA
+195 EADCGSV
-210 SDASGAGT
+210 
-218 GAAPRAGGAASAA
+218 PASASFNA
-231 GEPVSPTARW
+231 PVPRW
-241 RIRTASGLVV
+241 RIRTASGLVIEA
-251 DAAAVVNATGVHAD
+251 DTVVNAAGVHAD
-265 EINNLVSERKL
+265 GINNLVSAHKL

-287 YDSSLGALFHRTVF
+287 YESSLGSLFRHTVF
-301 QVPGPF
+301 QVPGPA

-322 VGPDAMPQDSK
+322 IGPNAVPQQSK
-333 DSLGTT
+333 ESLGTT
-339 RDGLSFIME
+339 REGLDFIVD

-361 MITNFAG
+361 QITNFAG

-377 FVVGEAADAPGFF
+377 FVVGEVPDAPRFF

-409 LSRSVAAALGAGENP
+409 LSRQIAEALAVGENP
-424 SFDPV
+424 SFDPI
-429 RRSLP
+429 RRP
-434 PLATMGEDGVER
+434 RPLLAMMDEVGVES
-446 AIAADPAW
+446 AVAENPAW

-469 VAALRGPLPVLS
+469 IAALRGPLPVLS
-481 LDALKWRCGAMMGAC
+481 LDALKWRCGAMMGEC

-524 RGSWMI
+524 RGSWMV
-530 ASSRPDYVETARS
+530 ASSRPDYVETAQT
-543 EALARSG
+543 E
-550 KGRAGDAPGASAGSA
+550 GSA
-565 APSDAAPAFDAYD
+565 ASALAPAQAAYD

-599 ARVAMIDRGTR
+599 VRVLMVDRGTR
-610 LGGILGQCIHS
+610 LGGILGQCVHS

-631 LTGPEYAEREGADL
+631 LTGPEYAEREGAELADL
-645 AGLGVDVREGSTVLS
+645 GIDVEEGATVLS
-660 VRRVEGASAEGS
+660 VCRVEDAS
-672 PEEGADGAGGSGM
+672 
-685 PSSPAALSRTR
+685 
-696 TVAVPASPAS
+696 
-706 SCAAGFELGVASPAG
+706 AGFELGIAAPSG
-721 YRRIRCRALVL
+721 YRRVRCRALVL

-822 GIPLELCSTV
+822 GIPLTLCSTV

-846 SSVDPATRA
+846 SSVDPRTRQ
-855 PIPGTERRVACDTLV
+855 PIPGTERRIECDTLV

-878 NDLAD
+878 NGLAD
-883 MLGAEADPATGGPA
+883 MLGCESDPATGGPK

-904 TVPGAFS
+904 SVPGAFS

-930 AAGAAAAAWALGEPA
+930 AAGAAAATWTLETDVDAGSRMGV
-945 VAGAQAPHAGERAA
+945 VADGVVDGVGTDGSARLNAAAGERSNDT
-959 GEPEPSEDAGSG
+959 PRPGSP
-971 SGAAGT
+971 
-977 RPSKASAGDG
+977 RLI
-987 SDRAAASCAVPV
+987 PV

-1010 QRLAAAASSAQLEFR
+1010 QRLVADTSDVRFEFR
-1025 VSAAIDDAVF
+1025 VSSVIRDAAF
-1035 EAVGIREGKET
+1035 EAVGIRADGEDV
-1046 ILAKG
+1046 LAHG

-1065 LRDVDASRYDS
+1065 LRGADVSRYDS

>member
-1 MGDNTGSAPVVAV
+1 MDVNVDGAVANAPTVAV

-37 LEAGD
+37 LEASD
-42 DLACGATRA
+42 DIACGATRA

-58 GFDPKPGTL
+58 GFDPQPGTL
-67 KARYNALGSAAFPR
+67 KARYNALGSAVYPR
-81 WANELGFAYARNGS
+81 WASELGFGYYRNGS
-95 MVAVF
+95 MVAAF

-109 ELLARGRANGIE
+109 ELLARGHVNGIE
-121 GLRLVGAEEARAMEP
+121 GLRIVDADEARAMEP
-136 ELSPEVRGALVA
+136 ALSSEVRGALIA
-148 ETGAICDPYGV
+148 ETGAICDPYGIT
-159 AYGAAENA
+159 YGAAENA
-167 AANGAEFLFDERVVG
+167 AANGAEFLFDERVVA
-182 IERIGAP
+182 IDR
-189 APGAGS
+189 
-195 GAEPSPTDAAGSIAA
+195 
-210 SDASGAGT
+210 SDG
-218 GAAPRAGGAASAA
+218 
-231 GEPVSPTARW
+231 RW
-241 RIRTASGLVV
+241 RVSTSSGLVV
-251 DAAAVVNATGVHAD
+251 EAVAVVNAAGVHAD
-265 EINNLVSERKL
+265 EINNLVSRHTL

-287 YDSSLGALFHRTVF
+287 YESSLGSLFHHTVF
-301 QVPGPF
+301 QVPGPA

-322 VGPDAMPQDSK
+322 VGPNAIPQQSREN
-333 DSLGTT
+333 LGTT
-339 RDGLSFIME
+339 REGLDFIVD
-348 RARRTWPGCSTRG
+348 RARRTWPDCSTRG

-377 FVVGEAADAPGFF
+377 FVVGEAPDAPRFF

-409 LSRSVAAALGAGENP
+409 LSRRIAEALAVEENP
-424 SFDPV
+424 LFDPI
-429 RRSLP
+429 RRP
-434 PLATMGEDGVER
+434 RPLLVMMDEAGVER
-446 AIAADPAW
+446 AIAEDSAW

-469 VAALRGPLPVLS
+469 IAALRGPLPVLS
-481 LDALKWRCGAMMGAC
+481 LDALKWRCGAMMGEC

-530 ASSRPDYVETARS
+530 ASSRPDYVEMART
-543 EALARSG
+543 E
-550 KGRAGDAPGASAGSA
+550 GSA
-565 APSDAAPAFDAYD
+565 ASMLAPAQAAYD
-578 VAVVGAGAAGM
+578 VAIVGAGAAGM

-599 ARVAMIDRGTR
+599 VRVLMVDRGTR
-610 LGGILGQCIHS
+610 LGGILGQCVHS

-631 LTGPEYAEREGADL
+631 LAGPEYAEREGAEL
-645 AGLGVDVREGSTVLS
+645 ADLGVDVEEGATVLS
-660 VRRVEGASAEGS
+660 VCRVEDAS
-672 PEEGADGAGGSGM
+672 
-685 PSSPAALSRTR
+685 
-696 TVAVPASPAS
+696 
-706 SCAAGFELGVASPAG
+706 AGFELGFAAPSG
-721 YRRIRCRALVL
+721 YRRARCRALVL

-822 GIPLELCSTV
+822 GIPLTLCSTV

-846 SSVDPATRA
+846 SSVDPETRQ
-855 PIPGTERRVACDTLV
+855 PIPGTERRIECDTLV

-878 NDLAD
+878 NGLAD
-883 MLGAEADPATGGPA
+883 MLGCESDPATGGPK

-904 TVPGAFS
+904 SVPGVFS

-930 AAGAAAAAWALGEPA
+930 AAGAAAATWALETD
-945 VAGAQAPHAGERAA
+945 V
-959 GEPEPSEDAGSG
+959 DAGSRM
-971 SGAAGT
+971 GAVADGMADGAGT
-977 RPSKASAGDG
+977 DG
-987 SDRAAASCAVPV
+987 SARSDAAMGERSDGASRPGSPRLIPV

-1010 QRLAAAASSAQLEFR
+1010 QRLAAGLSDARFEFR
-1025 VSAAIDDAVF
+1025 VSSVIRDAAF
-1035 EAVGIREGKET
+1035 EAVGIRADGEDV
-1046 ILAKG
+1046 LARG

-1056 VPAEMARLR
+1056 VPAEMARLH
-1065 LRDVDASRYDS
+1065 LRDADVSHYDS

>member
-1 MGDNTGSAPVVAV
+1 MDVNVDGAAANAPTVAV

-37 LEAGD
+37 LEASD
-42 DLACGATRA
+42 DIACGATRA

-58 GFDPKPGTL
+58 GFDPQSGTL
-67 KARYNALGSAAFPR
+67 KARYNALGSAVYPR
-81 WANELGFAYARNGS
+81 WASELGFGYYRNGS
-95 MVAVF
+95 MVAAF

-109 ELLARGRANGIE
+109 ELLARGHANGIE
-121 GLRLVGAEEARAMEP
+121 GLRIVDADEARAMEP
-136 ELSPEVRGALVA
+136 ALSSEVRGALIA
-148 ETGAICDPYGV
+148 ETGAICDPYGIT
-159 AYGAAENA
+159 YGAAENA
-167 AANGAEFLFDERVVG
+167 AANGAEFLFDERVVA
-182 IERIGAP
+182 IDRATAP
-189 APGAGS
+189 
-195 GAEPSPTDAAGSIAA
+195 
-210 SDASGAGT
+210 
-218 GAAPRAGGAASAA
+218 
-231 GEPVSPTARW
+231 RW
-241 RIRTASGLVV
+241 RIRTTSGLVV
-251 DAAAVVNATGVHAD
+251 EAVAVVNATGVHAD
-265 EINNLVSERKL
+265 EINNLVSGRKL

-287 YDSSLGALFHRTVF
+287 YESSLGSLFRHTVF
-301 QVPGPF
+301 QVPGPA

-322 VGPDAMPQDSK
+322 IGPNAVPQQSREN
-333 DSLGTT
+333 LGTT
-339 RDGLSFIME
+339 REGLDFIVD
-348 RARRTWPGCSTRG
+348 RARRTWPDCSTRG

-377 FVVGEAADAPGFF
+377 FVVGEAPDAPRFF

-409 LSRSVAAALGAGENP
+409 LSRRIAEALAVEENP
-424 SFDPV
+424 LFDPI
-429 RRSLP
+429 RRP
-434 PLATMGEDGVER
+434 RPLLVMMDEAGVER
-446 AIAADPAW
+446 AIAEDSAW

-469 VAALRGPLPVLS
+469 IAALRGPLPVLS
-481 LDALKWRCGAMMGAC
+481 LDALKWRCGAMMGEC

-530 ASSRPDYVETARS
+530 ASSRPDYVEMTRT
-543 EALARSG
+543 E
-550 KGRAGDAPGASAGSA
+550 GSA
-565 APSDAAPAFDAYD
+565 ASALASAQAAYG

-599 ARVAMIDRGTR
+599 VRVLMVDRGTR
-610 LGGILGQCIHS
+610 FGGILGQCVHS

-631 LTGPEYAEREGADL
+631 LTGPEYAERESAELVDLGIDVEEGA
-645 AGLGVDVREGSTVLS
+645 TVLS
-660 VRRVEGASAEGS
+660 VCRVEDAS
-672 PEEGADGAGGSGM
+672 
-685 PSSPAALSRTR
+685 
-696 TVAVPASPAS
+696 V
-706 SCAAGFELGVASPAG
+706 GFELGIAAPSG
-721 YRRIRCRALVL
+721 YRRVRCRALVL

-822 GIPLELCSTV
+822 GIPLTLCSTV

-846 SSVDPATRA
+846 SSVDPKTRQ
-855 PIPGTERRVACDTLV
+855 PIPGTERRIECDTLV

-878 NDLAD
+878 NGLAD
-883 MLGAEADPATGGPA
+883 MLGCESDPATGGPK

-904 TVPGAFS
+904 SVPGAFS

-930 AAGAAAAAWALGEPA
+930 AAGAAAATWALETD
-945 VAGAQAPHAGERAA
+945 V
-959 GEPEPSEDAGSG
+959 DAGSRM
-971 SGAAGT
+971 GAVADGMADGAGT
-977 RPSKASAGDG
+977 DG
-987 SDRAAASCAVPV
+987 SARSDAAMGERSDGASRPGSPRLIPV

-1010 QRLAAAASSAQLEFR
+1010 QRLAAGISDAQFEFR
-1025 VSAAIDDAVF
+1025 VSSVIRDAAF
-1035 EAVGIREGKET
+1035 EAVGIRADGEDV
-1046 ILAKG
+1046 LARG

-1056 VPAEMARLR
+1056 VPAEMARLH
-1065 LRDVDASRYDS
+1065 LRDADVSHYDS

-1082 VR
+1082 VL

>member
-1 MGDNTGSAPVVAV
+1 MSVNGGSGPTVAV
-14 IGAGVVGCCI
+14 IGAGVVGCCV

-58 GFDPKPGTL
+58 GFDPQPGTL
-67 KARYNALGSAAFPR
+67 KARYNAIGSALFPR
-81 WANELGFAYARNGS
+81 WASELGFGYYRNGS
-95 MVAVF
+95 MVAAF

-109 ELLARGRANGIE
+109 ELLARGHANGIE
-121 GLRLVGAEEARAMEP
+121 RLRIVGAEEALGMEP
-136 ELSPEVRGALVA
+136 ALSPEVRGALVA

-159 AYGAAENA
+159 AYGAAESA
-167 AANGAEFLFDERVVG
+167 AVNGAEFLFDERVVA
-182 IERIGAP
+182 IERMDGRAVGEGVGECAI
-189 APGAGS
+189 AGFDS
-195 GAEPSPTDAAGSIAA
+195 EADCGSV
-210 SDASGAGT
+210 
-218 GAAPRAGGAASAA
+218 PASASFNA
-231 GEPVSPTARW
+231 PVPRW
-241 RIRTASGLVV
+241 RIRTASGLVIEA
-251 DAAAVVNATGVHAD
+251 DAVVNAAGVHAD
-265 EINNLVSERKL
+265 DINNLVSAHKL

-287 YDSSLGALFHRTVF
+287 YESSLGSLFRHTVF
-301 QVPGPF
+301 QVPGPA

-322 VGPDAMPQDSK
+322 IGPSAVPQQSK
-333 DSLGTT
+333 ENLSTT
-339 RDGLSFIME
+339 REGLDFIVD

-361 MITNFAG
+361 QITNFAG

-377 FVVGEAADAPGFF
+377 FVVGEAPDAPRFF

-409 LSRSVAAALGAGENP
+409 LSRRIAEVLAVGENP
-424 SFDPV
+424 SFDPI
-429 RRSLP
+429 RRP
-434 PLATMGEDGVER
+434 RPLLAMMDEVSVES
-446 AIAADPAW
+446 AVAENPAW

-469 VAALRGPLPVLS
+469 IAALRGPLPVLS
-481 LDALKWRCGAMMGAC
+481 LDALKWRCGAMMGEC

-501 TPKILRIVCR
+501 APKILRIVCH

-543 EALARSG
+543 E
-550 KGRAGDAPGASAGSA
+550 GSA
-565 APSDAAPAFDAYD
+565 ASALAPAQAAYD

-589 AAAKAAARRG
+589 AAAKVAARRG
-599 ARVAMIDRGTR
+599 ARVLMVDRGTR
-610 LGGILGQCIHS
+610 LGGILCQCVHS

-631 LTGPEYAEREGADL
+631 LTGPEYAEREGAELADL
-645 AGLGVDVREGSTVLS
+645 GIDIEEGATVLS
-660 VRRVEGASAEGS
+660 VCRVEDAS
-672 PEEGADGAGGSGM
+672 
-685 PSSPAALSRTR
+685 
-696 TVAVPASPAS
+696 
-706 SCAAGFELGVASPAG
+706 AGFELGIAAPSG
-721 YRRIRCRALVL
+721 YRRVRCRALVL

-822 GIPLELCSTV
+822 GIPLTLCSTV

-846 SSVDPATRA
+846 SSVDPRTRQ
-855 PIPGTERRVACDTLV
+855 PIPGTERRIECDTLV

-878 NDLAD
+878 NGLAD
-883 MLGAEADPATGGPA
+883 MLGCESDPATGGPK

-904 TVPGAFS
+904 SVPGAFS

-930 AAGAAAAAWALGEPA
+930 AAGAAAATWTLETDVDAGSRMGV
-945 VAGAQAPHAGERAA
+945 VADGVVDGVGTDGSARLNAAAGERSNDT
-959 GEPEPSEDAGSG
+959 PRPGSP
-971 SGAAGT
+971 
-977 RPSKASAGDG
+977 RLI
-987 SDRAAASCAVPV
+987 PV

-1010 QRLAAAASSAQLEFR
+1010 QRLVADTSDVRFEFR
-1025 VSAAIDDAVF
+1025 VSSVIRDAAF
-1035 EAVGIREGKET
+1035 EAVGIRADGEDV
-1046 ILAKG
+1046 LAHG

-1065 LRDVDASRYDS
+1065 LRGADVSRYDS

>member
-1 MGDNTGSAPVVAV
+1 MDVNVDGAVANAPTVAV
-14 IGAGVVGCCI
+14 VGAGVVGCCI
-24 ARELCRFAVRVVV
+24 ARELRRFAVRVVV

-42 DLACGATRA
+42 DIACGATRA

-58 GFDPKPGTL
+58 GFDPQPGTL
-67 KARYNALGSAAFPR
+67 KAHYNALGSAEYPR
-81 WANELGFAYARNGS
+81 WASELGFGYYRKGS
-95 MVAVF
+95 MVAAF

-109 ELLARGRANGIE
+109 ELLARGRANGVE
-121 GLRLVGAEEARAMEP
+121 GLRIVDADEARAMEP
-136 ELSPEVRGALVA
+136 ALSSEVRGALIA
-148 ETGAICDPYGV
+148 ETGAICDPYGIT
-159 AYGAAENA
+159 YGAAENA
-167 AANGAEFLFDERVVG
+167 AANGAEFLFDERVVA
-182 IERIGAP
+182 IDRA
-189 APGAGS
+189 
-195 GAEPSPTDAAGSIAA
+195 
-210 SDASGAGT
+210 
-218 GAAPRAGGAASAA
+218 AAP
-231 GEPVSPTARW
+231 RW
-241 RIRTASGLVV
+241 RIRTTSGLVV
-251 DAAAVVNATGVHAD
+251 EADAVVNAAGVHAD
-265 EINNLVSERKL
+265 EINNLVSGRKL

-287 YDSSLGALFHRTVF
+287 YESSLGSLFHHTIF
-301 QVPGPF
+301 QVPGPA

-322 VGPDAMPQDSK
+322 VGPNAVPQQSK
-333 DSLGTT
+333 ESLGTT
-339 RDGLSFIME
+339 REGLEFIID
-348 RARRTWPGCSTRG
+348 RVRRTWPDCSTRG
-361 MITNFAG
+361 QITNFAG
-368 LRASGASRD
+368 LRASGVSRD
-377 FVVGEAADAPGFF
+377 FVVGEAPDAPRFF

-409 LSRSVAAALGAGENP
+409 LSRRVAEALAVEENP
-424 SFDPV
+424 SFDPI
-429 RRSLP
+429 RRP
-434 PLATMGEDGVER
+434 RPLLAMMDEVDVGR
-446 AIAADPAW
+446 AIAEDSAW

-469 VAALRGPLPVLS
+469 IAALRGPLPVLS
-481 LDALKWRCGAMMGAC
+481 LDALKWRCGAMMGEC

-530 ASSRPDYVETARS
+530 ASSRPDYVEAAQT
-543 EALARSG
+543 E
-550 KGRAGDAPGASAGSA
+550 GSA
-565 APSDAAPAFDAYD
+565 SSVLAPAQAAYD

-599 ARVAMIDRGTR
+599 AHVLMVDRGTR
-610 LGGILGQCIHS
+610 LGGILCQCVHC

-631 LTGPEYAEREGADL
+631 LTGPEYAEREGAELVDL
-645 AGLGVDVREGSTVLS
+645 GIDVEEGATVLS
-660 VRRVEGASAEGS
+660 VCRVEDAS
-672 PEEGADGAGGSGM
+672 
-685 PSSPAALSRTR
+685 
-696 TVAVPASPAS
+696 
-706 SCAAGFELGVASPAG
+706 AGFELGIAAPSG
-721 YRRIRCRALVL
+721 YRRVRCRALVL

-822 GIPLELCSTV
+822 GIPLTLCSTV

-846 SSVDPATRA
+846 SSVDPKTRQ
-855 PIPGTERRVACDTLV
+855 PIPCTERRIECDTLV

-878 NDLAD
+878 NGLAD
-883 MLGAEADPATGGPA
+883 MLDCESDPATGGPK

-904 TVPGAFS
+904 SVPGAFS

-930 AAGAAAAAWALGEPA
+930 AAGAAAATWALETD
-945 VAGAQAPHAGERAA
+945 V
-959 GEPEPSEDAGSG
+959 DAGSRM
-971 SGAAGT
+971 GAVADGMADGAGT
-977 RPSKASAGDG
+977 DG
-987 SDRAAASCAVPV
+987 SARSDAAMGERSDGASRPGSPRLIPV
-999 VAGAGVGHVVP
+999 VAGVGVGHVVP
-1010 QRLAAAASSAQLEFR
+1010 QRLAAGASDAQLEFR
-1025 VSAAIDDAVF
+1025 VSSVIRDAAF
-1035 EAVGIREGKET
+1035 EAVGIRADGEDV
-1046 ILAKG
+1046 LAHG
-1051 RARIA
+1051 RARVA

-1065 LRDVDASRYDS
+1065 LRGADASRYDS

>member
-1 MGDNTGSAPVVAV
+1 MEAVGSKPTVAV

-37 LEAGD
+37 LEASD
-42 DLACGATRA
+42 DIACGATRA

-58 GFDPKPGTL
+58 GFDPQPGTL
-67 KARYNALGSAAFPR
+67 KARYNALGSAVYPR
-81 WANELGFAYARNGS
+81 WASELGFGYYRNGS
-95 MVAVF
+95 MVAAF
-100 SDEELAGLD
+100 SDKELAGLD
-109 ELLARGRANGIE
+109 ELLARGHANGIE
-121 GLRLVGAEEARAMEP
+121 GLRIVDADEARAMEP
-136 ELSPEVRGALVA
+136 ALSSEVRGALIA
-148 ETGAICDPYGV
+148 ETGAICDPYGIT
-159 AYGAAENA
+159 YGAAENA
-167 AANGAEFLFDERVVG
+167 AANGAEFLFDERVVA
-182 IERIGAP
+182 IDRATAP
-189 APGAGS
+189 
-195 GAEPSPTDAAGSIAA
+195 
-210 SDASGAGT
+210 
-218 GAAPRAGGAASAA
+218 
-231 GEPVSPTARW
+231 RW
-241 RIRTASGLVV
+241 RIRTTSGLVV
-251 DAAAVVNATGVHAD
+251 EAVAVVNAAGVHAD
-265 EINNLVSERKL
+265 EINNLVSGRKL

-287 YDSSLGALFHRTVF
+287 YESSLGSLFRHTVF
-301 QVPGPF
+301 QVPGPA

-322 VGPDAMPQDSK
+322 IGPNAVPQQSK
-333 DSLGTT
+333 ESLGTT
-339 RDGLSFIME
+339 REGLEFIVD
-348 RARRTWPGCSTRG
+348 RARRTWPDCSTRG
-361 MITNFAG
+361 QITNFAG

-377 FVVGEAADAPGFF
+377 FVVGEAPDAPRFF

-409 LSRSVAAALGAGENP
+409 LAQQIAEVLAVGENP
-424 SFDPV
+424 LFDPI
-429 RRSLP
+429 RRP
-434 PLATMGEDGVER
+434 RPLLVMMDEAGVER
-446 AIAADPAW
+446 AIAEDSAW

-469 VAALRGPLPVLS
+469 IAALRGPLPVLS
-481 LDALKWRCGAMMGAC
+481 LDALKWRCGAMMGEC

-524 RGSWMI
+524 RGSWMV
-530 ASSRPDYVETARS
+530 ASSRPDYVETAQT
-543 EALARSG
+543 E
-550 KGRAGDAPGASAGSA
+550 GSA
-565 APSDAAPAFDAYD
+565 ASALAPAQVPYD

-599 ARVAMIDRGTR
+599 VRVLMVDRGTR
-610 LGGILGQCIHS
+610 LGGILGQCVHS

-631 LTGPEYAEREGADL
+631 LTGPEYAEREGAELADL
-645 AGLGVDVREGSTVLS
+645 GIDVEEGATVLS
-660 VRRVEGASAEGS
+660 VCRVEDAS
-672 PEEGADGAGGSGM
+672 
-685 PSSPAALSRTR
+685 
-696 TVAVPASPAS
+696 
-706 SCAAGFELGVASPAG
+706 AGFELGIAAPSG
-721 YRRIRCRALVL
+721 YRRARCRALVL

-822 GIPLELCSTV
+822 GIPLTLCSTV

-846 SSVDPATRA
+846 SSVDPKTRQ
-855 PIPGTERRVACDTLV
+855 PIPGTERRIECDTLV

-878 NDLAD
+878 NGLAD
-883 MLGAEADPATGGPA
+883 MLGCESDPATGGPK

-904 TVPGAFS
+904 NVPGVFS

-930 AAGAAAAAWALGEPA
+930 AAGAAAATWELETD
-945 VAGAQAPHAGERAA
+945 V
-959 GEPEPSEDAGSG
+959 DAGSRM
-971 SGAAGT
+971 GAVADGMADGAGT
-977 RPSKASAGDG
+977 DG
-987 SDRAAASCAVPV
+987 SARSNAAMGERSDGASRPGSPRLIPV

-1010 QRLAAAASSAQLEFR
+1010 QRLAAGISDAQFEFR
-1025 VSAAIDDAVF
+1025 VSSVIRDAAF
-1035 EAVGIREGKET
+1035 EAVGIRADGEDV
-1046 ILAKG
+1046 LARG
-1051 RARIA
+1051 RAGIA
-1056 VPAEMARLR
+1056 VPAEMARLH
-1065 LRDVDASRYDS
+1065 LRDADVSHYDS

>member
-1 MGDNTGSAPVVAV
+1 MEAVGSKPTVAV

-37 LEAGD
+37 LEASD
-42 DLACGATRA
+42 DIACGATRA

-58 GFDPKPGTL
+58 GFDPQPGTL
-67 KARYNALGSAAFPR
+67 KARYNALGSAVYPR
-81 WANELGFAYARNGS
+81 WASELGFGYYRNGS
-95 MVAVF
+95 MVAAF

-109 ELLARGRANGIE
+109 ELLARGHANGIE
-121 GLRLVGAEEARAMEP
+121 GLRIVDADEARAMERA
-136 ELSPEVRGALVA
+136 LSSEVRGALIA
-148 ETGAICDPYGV
+148 ETGAICDPYGIT
-159 AYGAAENA
+159 YGAAENA
-167 AANGAEFLFDERVVG
+167 AANGAEFLFDERVVA
-182 IERIGAP
+182 IDRATAP
-189 APGAGS
+189 
-195 GAEPSPTDAAGSIAA
+195 
-210 SDASGAGT
+210 
-218 GAAPRAGGAASAA
+218 
-231 GEPVSPTARW
+231 RW
-241 RIRTASGLVV
+241 RIRTTSGLVV
-251 DAAAVVNATGVHAD
+251 EAVAVVNAAGVHAD
-265 EINNLVSERKL
+265 EINNLASGRKL

-287 YDSSLGALFHRTVF
+287 YESSLGSLFRHTVF
-301 QVPGPF
+301 QVPGPA

-322 VGPDAMPQDSK
+322 IGPNAVPQQSK
-333 DSLGTT
+333 EDLGTT
-339 RDGLSFIME
+339 REGLDFIVD
-348 RARRTWPGCSTRG
+348 RARRTWPDCSTRG

-377 FVVGEAADAPGFF
+377 FVVGEAPDAPRFF

-409 LSRSVAAALGAGENP
+409 LSRRIAEALAVEENP
-424 SFDPV
+424 LFDPI
-429 RRSLP
+429 RRP
-434 PLATMGEDGVER
+434 RPLLVMMDEAGVER
-446 AIAADPAW
+446 AIAEDSAW

-469 VAALRGPLPVLS
+469 IAALRGPLPVLS
-481 LDALKWRCGAMMGAC
+481 LDALKWRCGAMMGEC

-524 RGSWMI
+524 RGSWMV
-530 ASSRPDYVETARS
+530 ASSRPDYVETAQTEGS
-543 EALARSG
+543 VASALA
-550 KGRAGDAPGASAGSA
+550 
-565 APSDAAPAFDAYD
+565 PAQAAYD

-599 ARVAMIDRGTR
+599 VRVLMVDRGTR
-610 LGGILGQCIHS
+610 LGGILGQCVHS

-631 LTGPEYAEREGADL
+631 LTGPEYAEREGAEL
-645 AGLGVDVREGSTVLS
+645 ADLGVDVEESATVLS
-660 VRRVEGASAEGS
+660 VCRVEDAS
-672 PEEGADGAGGSGM
+672 
-685 PSSPAALSRTR
+685 
-696 TVAVPASPAS
+696 
-706 SCAAGFELGVASPAG
+706 AGFELGIAAPSG
-721 YRRIRCRALVL
+721 YRRARCRALVL

-822 GIPLELCSTV
+822 GIPLTLCSTV

-846 SSVDPATRA
+846 SSVDPKTRQ
-855 PIPGTERRVACDTLV
+855 PIPGTERRIECDTLV

-878 NDLAD
+878 NGLAD
-883 MLGAEADPATGGPA
+883 MLGCESDPATGGPK

-904 TVPGAFS
+904 SVPGVFS

-930 AAGAAAAAWALGEPA
+930 AAGAAAATWALETD
-945 VAGAQAPHAGERAA
+945 V
-959 GEPEPSEDAGSG
+959 DAGSRMG
-971 SGAAGT
+971 VVADGMADGAGT
-977 RPSKASAGDG
+977 DG
-987 SDRAAASCAVPV
+987 SARSDAAMGERSDGASRPGSPRLIPV

-1010 QRLAAAASSAQLEFR
+1010 QRLAAGISDARFEFR
-1025 VSAAIDDAVF
+1025 VSSVIRDAAF
-1035 EAVGIREGKET
+1035 EAVGIRADGEDV
-1046 ILAKG
+1046 LARG

-1065 LRDVDASRYDS
+1065 LRGADVSRYDS

>member
-1 MGDNTGSAPVVAV
+1 MSVNVGSKPTVAV

-42 DLACGATRA
+42 DVACGATRA

-58 GFDPKPGTL
+58 GFDPQPGTL
-67 KARYNALGSAAFPR
+67 KARYNALGSAVYPR
-81 WANELGFAYARNGS
+81 WASELGFGYYRNGS
-95 MVAVF
+95 MVAAF

-121 GLRLVGAEEARAMEP
+121 GLRVVDAAEARAMEP
-136 ELSPEVRGALVA
+136 ALSSEVRGALVA

-167 AANGAEFLFDERVVG
+167 ATNGAEFLFDERVVA
-182 IERIGAP
+182 IERMDGRAVGE
-189 APGAGS
+189 GAGGCAVASS
-195 GAEPSPTDAAGSIAA
+195 GADADAGPDSV
-210 SDASGAGT
+210 
-218 GAAPRAGGAASAA
+218 PASASLDTSA
-231 GEPVSPTARW
+231 PRW
-241 RIRTASGLVV
+241 RIRTSSGLVV
-251 DAAAVVNATGVHAD
+251 EADAVVNAAGVHAD
-265 EINNLVSERKL
+265 DINNLVSAHKL

-287 YDSSLGALFHRTVF
+287 YESSLGSLFRHTVF
-301 QVPGPF
+301 QVPGPA

-322 VGPDAMPQDSK
+322 VGPNAVPQQSK
-333 DSLGTT
+333 ENLGTT
-339 RDGLSFIME
+339 REGLDFIVD

-361 MITNFAG
+361 QITNFAG
-368 LRASGASRD
+368 LRASSASRD
-377 FVVGEAADAPGFF
+377 FVVGEAEDAPRFL

-401 SAPAIAED
+401 AAPAIAED
-409 LSRSVAAALGAGENP
+409 LSRRIAEALAAGENP
-424 SFDPV
+424 SFDPI
-429 RRSLP
+429 RRP
-434 PLATMGEDGVER
+434 RPLLAMMGEDGIEH
-446 AIAADPAW
+446 AIAEDPAW

-481 LDALKWRCGAMMGAC
+481 LDALKWRCGAMMGEC

-524 RGSWMI
+524 RGSWMV
-530 ASSRPDYVETARS
+530 ASSRPDYVETAQT
-543 EALARSG
+543 E
-550 KGRAGDAPGASAGSA
+550 GSA
-565 APSDAAPAFDAYD
+565 ASALAPAQAAYD

-599 ARVAMIDRGTR
+599 VRVLMVDRGTR
-610 LGGILGQCIHS
+610 LGGILGQCVHS

-631 LTGPEYAEREGADL
+631 LTGPEYAEREGAEL
-645 AGLGVDVREGSTVLS
+645 ADLGVDVEEDATVLS
-660 VRRVEGASAEGS
+660 VCRVEDA
-672 PEEGADGAGGSGM
+672 P
-685 PSSPAALSRTR
+685 
-696 TVAVPASPAS
+696 
-706 SCAAGFELGVASPAG
+706 AGFELGIAAPSG
-721 YRRIRCRALVL
+721 YRRARCRALVL

-787 ARRMTLEGMEVVGVH
+787 ARRMTLGGMEVVGVH

-822 GIPLELCSTV
+822 GIPLTLCSTV

-846 SSVDPATRA
+846 SPVDPKTRR
-855 PIPGTERRVACDTLV
+855 PIPGTEQRIECDTLV

-878 NDLAD
+878 NGLAD
-883 MLGAEADPATGGPA
+883 MLGCDRDPATNGPK

-904 TVPGAFS
+904 SVPGAFN

-930 AAGAAAAAWALGEPA
+930 AAGAAAATWALETDVDAGSRIGA
-945 VAGAQAPHAGERAA
+945 VADGMADGAGTDGSARSNAAAGERSNDT
-959 GEPEPSEDAGSG
+959 PRPGSP
-971 SGAAGT
+971 
-977 RPSKASAGDG
+977 RLI
-987 SDRAAASCAVPV
+987 PV

-1010 QRLAAAASSAQLEFR
+1010 QRLVADTSDVRFEFR
-1025 VSAAIDDAVF
+1025 VSSVIRDAAF
-1035 EAVGIREGKET
+1035 EAVGIRADGEDV
-1046 ILAKG
+1046 LAHG

-1065 LRDVDASRYDS
+1065 LRGADVSRYDS

>member
-1 MGDNTGSAPVVAV
+1 MDVNVDGAAANAPTVAV

-37 LEAGD
+37 LEASD
-42 DLACGATRA
+42 DIACGATRA

-58 GFDPKPGTL
+58 GFDPQPGTL
-67 KARYNALGSAAFPR
+67 KARYNALGSAVYPR
-81 WANELGFAYARNGS
+81 WASELGFGYYRNGS
-95 MVAVF
+95 MVAAF

-109 ELLARGRANGIE
+109 ELLARGHANGIE
-121 GLRLVGAEEARAMEP
+121 GLRIVDADEARAMEP
-136 ELSPEVRGALVA
+136 ALSSEVRGALIA
-148 ETGAICDPYGV
+148 ETGAICDPYGIT
-159 AYGAAENA
+159 YGAAENA
-167 AANGAEFLFDERVVG
+167 AANGAEFLFDERVVA
-182 IERIGAP
+182 IDRATAP
-189 APGAGS
+189 
-195 GAEPSPTDAAGSIAA
+195 
-210 SDASGAGT
+210 
-218 GAAPRAGGAASAA
+218 
-231 GEPVSPTARW
+231 RW
-241 RIRTASGLVV
+241 RIRTTSGLVV
-251 DAAAVVNATGVHAD
+251 EAVAVVNAAGVHAD
-265 EINNLVSERKL
+265 EINNLVSGRKL

-287 YDSSLGALFHRTVF
+287 YESSLGSLFRHTVF
-301 QVPGPF
+301 QVPGPA

-322 VGPDAMPQDSK
+322 IGPNAVPQQSK
-333 DSLGTT
+333 ESLGTT
-339 RDGLSFIME
+339 REGLEFTVD
-348 RARRTWPGCSTRG
+348 RARRTWPDCSTRG
-361 MITNFAG
+361 QITNFAG

-377 FVVGEAADAPGFF
+377 FVVGEAPDAPRFF

-409 LSRSVAAALGAGENP
+409 LAQQIAEVLAVGENP
-424 SFDPV
+424 LFDPI
-429 RRSLP
+429 RRP
-434 PLATMGEDGVER
+434 RPLLVMMDEAGVER
-446 AIAADPAW
+446 AIAEDPAW

-481 LDALKWRCGAMMGAC
+481 LDALKWRCGAMMGEC

-530 ASSRPDYVETARS
+530 ASSRPDYVKMART
-543 EALARSG
+543 E
-550 KGRAGDAPGASAGSA
+550 GSA
-565 APSDAAPAFDAYD
+565 ASMLAPAQAAYD
-578 VAVVGAGAAGM
+578 VAIVGAGAAGM

-599 ARVAMIDRGTR
+599 VRVLMVDRGKR
-610 LGGILGQCIHS
+610 LGGILGQCVHS

-631 LTGPEYAEREGADL
+631 LTGPEYAEREGAEL
-645 AGLGVDVREGSTVLS
+645 ADLGVDVEEGATVLS
-660 VRRVEGASAEGS
+660 VCRVEDAS
-672 PEEGADGAGGSGM
+672 
-685 PSSPAALSRTR
+685 
-696 TVAVPASPAS
+696 
-706 SCAAGFELGVASPAG
+706 AGFELGVAAPSG
-721 YRRIRCRALVL
+721 YRRARCRALVL

-822 GIPLELCSTV
+822 GIPLTLCSTV

-846 SSVDPATRA
+846 SSVDPKTRQ
-855 PIPGTERRVACDTLV
+855 PIPGTERRIECDTLV

-878 NDLAD
+878 NGLAD
-883 MLGAEADPATGGPA
+883 MLGCESDPATGGPK

-904 TVPGAFS
+904 SVPGVFS

-930 AAGAAAAAWALGEPA
+930 AAGAAAATWALETDADEGSRMGA
-945 VAGAQAPHAGERAA
+945 VADGVVDGVGTDGSARSDAAMGERSDGASR
-959 GEPEPSEDAGSG
+959 PGSP
-971 SGAAGT
+971 
-977 RPSKASAGDG
+977 RLI
-987 SDRAAASCAVPV
+987 PV

-1010 QRLAAAASSAQLEFR
+1010 QRLAAGISDAQFEFR
-1025 VSAAIDDAVF
+1025 VSSVIRDAAF
-1035 EAVGIREGKET
+1035 EAVGIRADGEDV
-1046 ILAKG
+1046 LARG

-1056 VPAEMARLR
+1056 VPAEMARLH
-1065 LRDVDASRYDS
+1065 LRDADVSHYDS

>member
-1 MGDNTGSAPVVAV
+1 MDVNVDGTVVSAPTVAV
-14 IGAGVVGCCI
+14 VGAGVVGCCI
-24 ARELCRFAVRVVV
+24 ARELRRFAVRVVV

-42 DLACGATRA
+42 DIACGATRA

-58 GFDPKPGTL
+58 GFDPQPGTL
-67 KARYNALGSAAFPR
+67 KAHYNALGSAEYPR
-81 WANELGFAYARNGS
+81 WASELGFGYYRNGS
-95 MVAVF
+95 MVAAF

-109 ELLARGRANGIE
+109 ELLARGRANGVE
-121 GLRLVGAEEARAMEP
+121 GLRIVDADEARAMEP
-136 ELSPEVRGALVA
+136 ALSSEVRGALIA
-148 ETGAICDPYGV
+148 ETGAICDPYGIT
-159 AYGAAENA
+159 YGAAENA
-167 AANGAEFLFDERVVG
+167 AANGAEFLFDERVVA
-182 IERIGAP
+182 IDRATAP
-189 APGAGS
+189 
-195 GAEPSPTDAAGSIAA
+195 
-210 SDASGAGT
+210 
-218 GAAPRAGGAASAA
+218 
-231 GEPVSPTARW
+231 RW
-241 RIRTASGLVV
+241 RIRTTSGLVV
-251 DAAAVVNATGVHAD
+251 EAVAVVNAAGVHAD
-265 EINNLVSERKL
+265 EINNLVSGRKL

-287 YDSSLGALFHRTVF
+287 YESSLGSLFHHTIF
-301 QVPGPF
+301 QVPGPA

-322 VGPDAMPQDSK
+322 VGPNAVPQQSK
-333 DSLGTT
+333 ESLGTT
-339 RDGLSFIME
+339 REGLEFIID
-348 RARRTWPGCSTRG
+348 RARRTWPDCSTRG
-361 MITNFAG
+361 QITNFAG
-368 LRASGASRD
+368 LRASGVSRD
-377 FVVGEAADAPGFF
+377 FVVGEAPDAPRFF

-409 LSRSVAAALGAGENP
+409 LSRRIAEALAVGENP
-424 SFDPV
+424 SFDPI
-429 RRSLP
+429 RRP
-434 PLATMGEDGVER
+434 RPLLAMMNEAGIEHAIVE
-446 AIAADPAW
+446 DPAW

-469 VAALRGPLPVLS
+469 IAALRGPLPVLS
-481 LDALKWRCGAMMGAC
+481 LDALKWRCGAMMGEC

-543 EALARSG
+543 EREG
-550 KGRAGDAPGASAGSA
+550 IA
-565 APSDAAPAFDAYD
+565 APSSMTEGGAKSSAPVGCAASFGPKAAGAGAPSIAPSVLPAKSAYD
-578 VAVVGAGAAGM
+578 VAIVGAGAAGM

-599 ARVAMIDRGTR
+599 VRVLMVDRGTR
-610 LGGILGQCIHS
+610 LGGILGQCVHS

-631 LTGPEYAEREGADL
+631 LTGPEYAEREGAEL
-645 AGLGVDVREGSTVLS
+645 ADLGVDVEEGATVLS
-660 VRRVEGASAEGS
+660 VCRVEDAS
-672 PEEGADGAGGSGM
+672 
-685 PSSPAALSRTR
+685 
-696 TVAVPASPAS
+696 
-706 SCAAGFELGVASPAG
+706 AGFELGIAAPSG
-721 YRRIRCRALVL
+721 CRRARCRALVL

-822 GIPLELCSTV
+822 GIPLTLCSTV

-846 SSVDPATRA
+846 SSVDPKTRQ
-855 PIPGTERRVACDTLV
+855 PIPGTERRIECDTLV

-878 NDLAD
+878 NGLAD
-883 MLGAEADPATGGPA
+883 MLGCESDPATGGPK

-904 TVPGAFS
+904 SVPGVFS

-930 AAGAAAAAWALGEPA
+930 VAGAAAATWALETD
-945 VAGAQAPHAGERAA
+945 V
-959 GEPEPSEDAGSG
+959 DAGSRM
-971 SGAAGT
+971 GAVADGMADGAGT
-977 RPSKASAGDG
+977 DG
-987 SDRAAASCAVPV
+987 SARSDAAMGERSDGASRPGSPRLIPV

-1010 QRLAAAASSAQLEFR
+1010 QRLAAGIYDAQFEFR
-1025 VSAAIDDAVF
+1025 VSSVIRDAAF
-1035 EAVGIREGKET
+1035 EAVGIRADGEDV
-1046 ILAKG
+1046 LARG

-1056 VPAEMARLR
+1056 VPAEMARLH
-1065 LRDVDASRYDS
+1065 LRDADVSHYDS

>member
-1 MGDNTGSAPVVAV
+1 MEAVGSKPTVAV

-42 DLACGATRA
+42 DIACGATRA

-58 GFDPKPGTL
+58 GFDPQPGTL
-67 KARYNALGSAAFPR
+67 KARYNALGSAVYPR
-81 WANELGFAYARNGS
+81 WASELGFGYYRNGS
-95 MVAVF
+95 MVAAF

-121 GLRLVGAEEARAMEP
+121 GLRVVDAAEARAMESA
-136 ELSPEVRGALVA
+136 LSSEVRGALIA
-148 ETGAICDPYGV
+148 ETGAICDPYGIT
-159 AYGAAENA
+159 YGAAENA
-167 AANGAEFLFDERVVG
+167 ATNGAEFLFGERVVA
-182 IERIGAP
+182 IERMDGRAVGE
-189 APGAGS
+189 GAGGCAVASS
-195 GAEPSPTDAAGSIAA
+195 GADADAGPDSV
-210 SDASGAGT
+210 
-218 GAAPRAGGAASAA
+218 PASASLDTSA
-231 GEPVSPTARW
+231 PRW
-241 RIRTASGLVV
+241 RICTASGLVV
-251 DAAAVVNATGVHAD
+251 EADLVVNAAGVHAD
-265 EINNLVSERKL
+265 DINNLVSAHKL

-287 YDSSLGALFHRTVF
+287 YESSLGSLFHHTIF
-301 QVPGPF
+301 QVPGPA

-322 VGPDAMPQDSK
+322 VGPNAIPQQSK
-333 DSLGTT
+333 ESLGTT
-339 RDGLSFIME
+339 REGLAFIID
-348 RARRTWPGCSTRG
+348 RARRTWPDCSTRG

-368 LRASGASRD
+368 LRASSPSCD
-377 FVVGEAADAPGFF
+377 FVVGEAEDAPRFF

-401 SAPAIAED
+401 AAPAIAED
-409 LSRSVAAALGAGENP
+409 LSRRIAEALAAGENP
-424 SFDPV
+424 SFDPI
-429 RRSLP
+429 RRP
-434 PLATMGEDGVER
+434 RPLLAMMGEDGIER
-446 AIAADPAW
+446 AIAEDPAW

-481 LDALKWRCGAMMGAC
+481 LDALKWRCGAMMGEC

-524 RGSWMI
+524 RGSWMV
-530 ASSRPDYVETARS
+530 ASSRPDYVETAQT
-543 EALARSG
+543 E
-550 KGRAGDAPGASAGSA
+550 GSA
-565 APSDAAPAFDAYD
+565 ASALAPAQAAYD

-599 ARVAMIDRGTR
+599 VRVLMVDRGTR
-610 LGGILGQCIHS
+610 LGGILGQCVHS

-631 LTGPEYAEREGADL
+631 LTGPEYAEREGAEL
-645 AGLGVDVREGSTVLS
+645 ADLGVDVEEGATVLS
-660 VRRVEGASAEGS
+660 VCRVEDAS
-672 PEEGADGAGGSGM
+672 
-685 PSSPAALSRTR
+685 
-696 TVAVPASPAS
+696 
-706 SCAAGFELGVASPAG
+706 AGFELGIAAPSG
-721 YRRIRCRALVL
+721 YRRARCRALVL

-822 GIPLELCSTV
+822 GIPLTLCSTV

-846 SSVDPATRA
+846 SPVDPKTRR
-855 PIPGTERRVACDTLV
+855 PIPGTEQRIECDTLV

-878 NDLAD
+878 NGLAD
-883 MLGAEADPATGGPA
+883 MLGCESDPATGGPK

-904 TVPGAFS
+904 SVPGVFS

-930 AAGAAAAAWALGEPA
+930 AAGAAAATWALETD
-945 VAGAQAPHAGERAA
+945 V
-959 GEPEPSEDAGSG
+959 DAGSRM
-971 SGAAGT
+971 GAVADGMADGAGT
-977 RPSKASAGDG
+977 DG
-987 SDRAAASCAVPV
+987 SARSDAAMGERSDGASRPGSPRLIPV
-999 VAGAGVGHVVP
+999 VAGVGVGHVVP
-1010 QRLAAAASSAQLEFR
+1010 QRLAAGISDAQFEFR
-1025 VSAAIDDAVF
+1025 VSSVIRDVAF
-1035 EAVGIREGKET
+1035 EAVGIRADGEDV
-1046 ILAKG
+1046 LAHG

-1056 VPAEMARLR
+1056 VPAEMARLH
-1065 LRDVDASRYDS
+1065 LRDADVSHYDS

>member
-1 MGDNTGSAPVVAV
+1 MGADQNLKPTVAV

-42 DLACGATRA
+42 DIACGATRA

-58 GFDPKPGTL
+58 GFDPQPGTL
-67 KARYNALGSAAFPR
+67 KARYNALGSALHPR
-81 WANELGFAYARNGS
+81 WASELGFGYYRNGS
-95 MVAVF
+95 MVAAF

-121 GLRLVGAEEARAMEP
+121 GLRIVDAVEARAMEP
-136 ELSPEVRGALVA
+136 ALSSEVRGALIA
-148 ETGAICDPYGV
+148 ETGAICDPYGIT
-159 AYGAAENA
+159 YGAAENA
-167 AANGAEFLFDERVVG
+167 AANGAEFLFDERVVA
-182 IERIGAP
+182 IDRA
-189 APGAGS
+189 
-195 GAEPSPTDAAGSIAA
+195 
-210 SDASGAGT
+210 
-218 GAAPRAGGAASAA
+218 AAP
-231 GEPVSPTARW
+231 RW

-251 DAAAVVNATGVHAD
+251 EAVAVVNAAGVHAD
-265 EINNLVSERKL
+265 EINNLVSGRKL

-287 YDSSLGALFHRTVF
+287 YESSLGSLFRRTVF
-301 QVPGPF
+301 QVPGPA

-322 VGPDAMPQDSK
+322 IGPNAVPQQSK
-333 DSLGTT
+333 ENLGTT
-339 RDGLSFIME
+339 REGLDFIVD
-348 RARRTWPGCSTRG
+348 RARRTWPDCSTRG
-361 MITNFAG
+361 QITNFAG

-377 FVVGEAADAPGFF
+377 FVVGEAPDAPRFF

-409 LSRSVAAALGAGENP
+409 LAQQIAEVLAVGENP
-424 SFDPV
+424 LFDPI
-429 RRSLP
+429 RRP
-434 PLATMGEDGVER
+434 RPLLVMMDEAGVER
-446 AIAADPAW
+446 AIAEDSAW

-469 VAALRGPLPVLS
+469 IAALRGPLPVLS
-481 LDALKWRCGAMMGAC
+481 LDALKWRCGAMMGEC

-524 RGSWMI
+524 RGSWMV
-530 ASSRPDYVETARS
+530 ASSRSDYVEAAQT
-543 EALARSG
+543 E
-550 KGRAGDAPGASAGSA
+550 GSA
-565 APSDAAPAFDAYD
+565 ASALAPAQAAYD

-599 ARVAMIDRGTR
+599 VRVLMVDRGTR
-610 LGGILGQCIHS
+610 LGGILGQCVHS

-631 LTGPEYAEREGADL
+631 LTGPEYAEREGAEL
-645 AGLGVDVREGSTVLS
+645 ADLGVDVEEGATVLS
-660 VRRVEGASAEGS
+660 VCRVEDAS
-672 PEEGADGAGGSGM
+672 
-685 PSSPAALSRTR
+685 
-696 TVAVPASPAS
+696 
-706 SCAAGFELGVASPAG
+706 AGFELGIAAPSG
-721 YRRIRCRALVL
+721 YRRARCRALVL

-787 ARRMTLEGMEVVGVH
+787 ARRMTLEGMEVAGVH

-822 GIPLELCSTV
+822 GIPLTLCSTV

-846 SSVDPATRA
+846 SSVDPKTRQ
-855 PIPGTERRVACDTLV
+855 PIPGTERRIECDTLV

-878 NDLAD
+878 NGLAD
-883 MLGAEADPATGGPA
+883 MLGCESDPATGGPK

-904 TVPGAFS
+904 SVPGVFS

-930 AAGAAAAAWALGEPA
+930 AAGAAAATWALETD
-945 VAGAQAPHAGERAA
+945 V
-959 GEPEPSEDAGSG
+959 DAGSRM
-971 SGAAGT
+971 GAVADGMADGAGT
-977 RPSKASAGDG
+977 DG
-987 SDRAAASCAVPV
+987 SARSDAAMGERSDGASRPGSPRLIPV

-1010 QRLAAAASSAQLEFR
+1010 QRLAAGISDARFEFR
-1025 VSAAIDDAVF
+1025 VSSVIRDAAF
-1035 EAVGIREGKET
+1035 EAVGIRADGGDV
-1046 ILAKG
+1046 LARG

-1056 VPAEMARLR
+1056 VPAEMARLH
-1065 LRDVDASRYDS
+1065 LRDADVSHYDS

>member
-1 MGDNTGSAPVVAV
+1 MEAVGSKPTVAV

-37 LEAGD
+37 LEASD
-42 DLACGATRA
+42 DIACGATRA

-58 GFDPKPGTL
+58 GFDPQPGTL
-67 KARYNALGSAAFPR
+67 KAHYNAIGSALFPR
-81 WANELGFAYARNGS
+81 WASELGFGYYCNGS
-95 MVAVF
+95 MVAAF
-100 SDEELAGLD
+100 SDEELARLD

-121 GLRLVGAEEARAMEP
+121 RLRIVGAEEALAMEP
-136 ELSPEVRGALVA
+136 ALSSEVCGALVA

-167 AANGAEFLFDERVVG
+167 ATNGAEFLFDERVVA
-182 IERIGAP
+182 INR
-189 APGAGS
+189 
-195 GAEPSPTDAAGSIAA
+195 IAA
-210 SDASGAGT
+210 S
-218 GAAPRAGGAASAA
+218 
-231 GEPVSPTARW
+231 RW
-241 RIRTASGLVV
+241 RIRTASGLVIEA
-251 DAAAVVNATGVHAD
+251 DAVINAAGVHAD
-265 EINNLVSERKL
+265 DINNLVSAHKL

-287 YDSSLGALFHRTVF
+287 YESSLGSLFHHTVF
-301 QVPGPF
+301 QVPGPA

-322 VGPDAMPQDSK
+322 IGPNAVPQQSK
-333 DSLGTT
+333 ESLGTT
-339 RDGLSFIME
+339 REGLDFIVD

-361 MITNFAG
+361 QITNFAG

-377 FVVGEAADAPGFF
+377 FVVGEAPDAPRFF

-409 LSRSVAAALGAGENP
+409 LSRRIAEVLAVGENP
-424 SFDPV
+424 LFDPI
-429 RRSLP
+429 RRP
-434 PLATMGEDGVER
+434 RPLLVMMDEAGVER
-446 AIAADPAW
+446 AIAEDSAW

-469 VAALRGPLPVLS
+469 IAALRGPLPVLS
-481 LDALKWRCGAMMGAC
+481 LDALKWRCGAMMGEC

-530 ASSRPDYVETARS
+530 ASSRPDYVGMART
-543 EALARSG
+543 E
-550 KGRAGDAPGASAGSA
+550 GSA
-565 APSDAAPAFDAYD
+565 ASMLAPAQAAYD
-578 VAVVGAGAAGM
+578 VAIVGAGAAGM

-599 ARVAMIDRGTR
+599 VRVLMVDRGTG
-610 LGGILGQCIHS
+610 LGGILGQCVHS

-631 LTGPEYAEREGADL
+631 LTGPEYAEREGAEL
-645 AGLGVDVREGSTVLS
+645 ADLGVDVEEGATVLS
-660 VRRVEGASAEGS
+660 VCRVEDAS
-672 PEEGADGAGGSGM
+672 
-685 PSSPAALSRTR
+685 
-696 TVAVPASPAS
+696 
-706 SCAAGFELGVASPAG
+706 AGFELGIAAPSG
-721 YRRIRCRALVL
+721 YRRARCRALVL
-732 ATGSRERGFGALNIA
+732 ATGSCERGFGALNIA

-822 GIPLELCSTV
+822 GIPLTLCSTV

-846 SSVDPATRA
+846 SSVDPKTRQ
-855 PIPGTERRVACDTLV
+855 PIPGTERRIECDTLV

-878 NDLAD
+878 NGLAD
-883 MLGAEADPATGGPA
+883 MLGCESDPATGGPK

-904 TVPGAFS
+904 SVPGVFS

-930 AAGAAAAAWALGEPA
+930 AAGAAAATWALETD
-945 VAGAQAPHAGERAA
+945 V
-959 GEPEPSEDAGSG
+959 DAGSRM
-971 SGAAGT
+971 GAVADGMADGAGT
-977 RPSKASAGDG
+977 DG
-987 SDRAAASCAVPV
+987 SARSDAAMGERSDGASRPGSPRLIPV

-1010 QRLAAAASSAQLEFR
+1010 QRLAAGISDARFEFR
-1025 VSAAIDDAVF
+1025 VSSVIRDAAF
-1035 EAVGIREGKET
+1035 EAVGIRADGEDA
-1046 ILAKG
+1046 LARG

-1056 VPAEMARLR
+1056 VPAEMARLH
-1065 LRDVDASRYDS
+1065 LRDADVSHYDS